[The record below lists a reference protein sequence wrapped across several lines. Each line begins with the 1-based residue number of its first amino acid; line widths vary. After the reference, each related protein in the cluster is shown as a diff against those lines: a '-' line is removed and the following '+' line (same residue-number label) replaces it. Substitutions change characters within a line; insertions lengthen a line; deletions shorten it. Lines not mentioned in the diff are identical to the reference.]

1 MKNTLNHYIRNFQD
15 KHKSIRLYLAVFLVL
30 AAGIFLVVSWKLHH
44 TGISMTADY
53 QCGYTA
59 EHVHTDA
66 CYTKT
71 LVCQKEETDGQEGH
85 THTESCYEEK
95 TTLNCEKEEHVHGQ
109 ECYDEDGTLICEKE
123 EHTHTENCYYTE
135 REQICGKEEQE
146 PVPAHHHTE
155 ECYKTELACTIPE
168 HTHTVECLIDE
179 TADVET
185 EADWESTIPQNL
197 TENWAENVVL
207 IAQSQMGYQESRK
220 NFRFADDGTTRKGYT
235 RYGAWY
241 GNEYGDW
248 CAMFAAFCIRYAG
261 IPAEQMPVNSG
272 CAAWISELKN
282 AGMYV
287 ESQTKQP
294 KSGDLV
300 FFDLDQDGSADHV
313 GIVEKVQESGTLK
326 VVEGNSADMV
336 KENEWATEDA
346 KILGY
351 GLIPENPLLQT
362 QKEVKTEEKA
372 AEEMAADAEEP
383 EHTEDTVNTAN
394 TANTDAPETESDET
408 SQAETPKEQRISM
421 SEQVTGLTGGETRYD
436 ADRNVYSSDL
446 KVDFN
451 FQREQIE
458 KNGYQYYYE
467 YPEGVIIPNGLLDGK
482 NHDLYDVDGKKAGTY
497 QFEKTESGA
506 YRLDIDFEQAYVAAA
521 GETIQGFVQFSG
533 EIDGTKAD
541 GDGNIKLVG
550 KDQVTLDI
558 PKESIKYPDNE
569 TNHYDISTKKNGF
582 YEIKN
587 GKLIYTVY
595 VTSLKG
601 TPETIDFQDV
611 IQVEGMKLGSPEI
624 TVTKETVS
632 RYYGE
637 NGSWWDSN
645 PITEETMENQ
655 ESTSENGT
663 IRMTL
668 PKIEPAQEK
677 TDNNGGSYK
686 EYTRYKIVY
695 TYEVTN
701 LNTEQPTAK
710 NIASA
715 SSENDKTKVK
725 SSAETNITI
734 QNKHTLEKTGS
745 FDAAENQIIWK
756 ITLNRNHLNLA
767 DSGLTDEM
775 LAKLAD
781 GTDVTIQPAE
791 GYEITRDE
799 SGNITG
805 IRFTAEEGK
814 TNTGEYTITYRTK
827 AEPSWDS
834 REVKNTA
841 TFQPG
846 DGSAQIS
853 TTGTVW
859 IGGGE
864 IAKAVGSAEKSAD
877 GTTMVLP
884 WKVTLT
890 VPESGILSGT
900 SIVDDPT
907 KNQWGGAGGTHYLT
921 KEQVQAWTEGIY
933 WADAEE
939 NRVETVSVSEIAE
952 ISFQASDGKSYTLNE
967 ILDHTTGNA
976 DSLTYTICKMTLKDT
991 LTVPS
996 GAKKLIFAYK
1006 TTANIAD
1013 ASIGSTW
1020 FCNKIRVGQREAY
1033 ADYEY
1038 KKGGIVKTDENG
1050 SAETTSK
1057 KNADGML
1064 TWKIMATLE
1073 EKSSMLSVL
1082 DTLPEGVELEE
1093 IRGESNLSGMGPITI
1108 SKDGAVSGGNSVYQ
1122 ITGTQQNREVR
1133 LKLTRADAQNGTK
1146 LDAGVY
1152 TLVVKCKVSKEK
1164 LDPYAAGETY
1174 SFRNHAEATSDK
1186 GSMGSTDQTQQW
1198 TEDTAE
1204 NESKVVDKTGVW
1216 DNDSRRV
1223 KYSICLNPDGRDLVN
1238 GADTLTLT
1246 DVMQYYT
1253 KMGVHSTNW
1262 SDKKTLDL
1270 SAWLVPGSVKLY
1282 RAEKQKDGTV
1292 LKGDEIKNW
1301 TWTVQTSV
1309 GNPDWQGGTMTA
1321 STLTANGLPDETP
1334 MILEYDYQF
1343 QADVPRGYTGD
1354 YAVRVFN
1361 SAQLDGTAY
1370 KDDEYQ
1376 NDVIWKEQTHTG
1388 QVSTEKR
1395 CTLYKVS
1402 KGDYGTTLAG
1412 AVFQLQK
1419 YDGTGYVNTGISYTT
1434 DTDGK
1439 IIIQWQK
1446 EDADLSYEKNV
1457 LYRLVETNAPKDYLL
1472 PENPEENA
1480 VYFYFSEDGN
1490 TANTLPKELPKQ
1502 AFDLT
1507 KTSQIIYIENEKN
1520 ETPVYELPES
1530 GGSGTTLFTVSGIT
1544 LMGIAVL
1551 YGISSLGRRRERG
1564 GK

>member
-1 MKNTLNHYIRNFQD
+1 MKNTLNHYIRSFQD
-15 KHKSIRLYLAVFLVL
+15 RHKSIRRYLAVFLAL
-30 AAGIFLVVSWKLHH
+30 ATGVFLIVSWKLHH

-53 QCGYTA
+53 QCGYTT

-71 LVCQKEETDGQEGH
+71 LVCQKEESDGQEGH
-85 THTESCYEEK
+85 THTE
-95 TTLNCEKEEHVHGQ
+95 
-109 ECYDEDGTLICEKE
+109 
-123 EHTHTENCYYTE
+123 NCYNTE

-155 ECYKTELACTIPE
+155 ECYETELVCTTPE

-220 NFRFADDGTTRKGYT
+220 NFRLADDGITRKGYT

-261 IPAEQMPVNSG
+261 VSAEQMPVNSG

-287 ESQTKQP
+287 GSQTKQS

-326 VVEGNSADMV
+326 VIEGNSADMV
-336 KENEWATEDA
+336 KENEWAAEDA

-351 GLIPENPLLQT
+351 GLIPENPLFQT

-372 AEEMAADAEEP
+372 AEEMTADAEEP
-383 EHTEDTVNTAN
+383 EHTEDTAN
-394 TANTDAPETESDET
+394 AENIDAPETEPDET

-436 ADRNVYSSDL
+436 ADRNVYSSEL

-451 FQREQIE
+451 FQKDQIE
-458 KNGYQYYYE
+458 KNGYQYYYK

-482 NHDLYDVDGKKAGTY
+482 NHDLYDADGKKAGTY
-497 QFEKTESGA
+497 RFEKTKSGA
-506 YRLDIDFEQAYVAAA
+506 YRLAIDFDQAYVAAA
-521 GETIQGFVQFSG
+521 GETIRGFVQFSG

-558 PKESIKYPDNE
+558 PKEAIKYPDNE
-569 TNHYDISTKKNGF
+569 TNHYDISTKKNGS

-601 TPETIDFQDV
+601 TPGTIDFQDV
-611 IQVEGMKLGSPEI
+611 IQAEGMELGSPEI
-624 TVTKETVS
+624 TVTKEMVS

-645 PITEETMENQ
+645 PITEEKMENQ

-663 IRMTL
+663 IQMTL

-677 TDNNGGSYK
+677 TDGNGTTYK

-695 TYEVTN
+695 TYEATN

-715 SSENDKTKVK
+715 SSKNDQTKVK
-725 SSAETNITI
+725 SSAETNTTI
-734 QNKHTLEKTGS
+734 QNKHTVEKTGS
-745 FDAAENQIIWK
+745 FDTAENQIIWK

-767 DSGLTDEM
+767 GSGLTDEM

-799 SGNITG
+799 SGKITG

-834 REVKNTA
+834 REVQNTA

-846 DGSAQIS
+846 DGSAKIS

-939 NRVETVSVSEIAE
+939 NRIATVSISDIAE

-967 ILDHTTGNA
+967 ILNHTTENA
-976 DSLTYTICKMTLKDT
+976 DSLTYTICNMTLKDT
-991 LTVPS
+991 LTVPN

-1020 FCNKIRVGQREAY
+1020 FCNKIRVGKREAY

-1050 SAETTSK
+1050 STETTSK
-1057 KNADGML
+1057 KNADGTL
-1064 TWKIMATLE
+1064 TWKITATLA

-1093 IRGESNLSGMGPITI
+1093 IRGESNLSGMGQITI
-1108 SKDGAVSGGNSVYQ
+1108 SKDGAVSGRNNVYQ
-1122 ITGTQQNREVR
+1122 ITGTYQNRKVNLE
-1133 LKLTRADAQNGTK
+1133 LTCTDAQNGTQ

-1152 TLVVKCKVSKEK
+1152 TLVIKCKVSKEK
-1164 LDPYAAGETY
+1164 LDSYAAGKTY
-1174 SFRNHAEATSDK
+1174 SFQNHAEATSDQ
-1186 GSMGSTDQTQQW
+1186 GSMGSVDQTQQW
-1198 TEDTAE
+1198 TEDASGD
-1204 NESKVVDKTGVW
+1204 ESKVVDKTGVW

-1223 KYSICLNPDGRDLVN
+1223 KYSICLNPDGKDLVN

-1246 DVMQYYT
+1246 DVMKYYT
-1253 KMGVHSTNW
+1253 KMYVHLPNNW
-1262 SDKKTLDL
+1262 NDGKTLDL
-1270 SAWLVPGSVKLY
+1270 NAWLVPGSVKLY
-1282 RAEKQKDGTV
+1282 RAEKQEDGVV

-1309 GNPDWQGGTMTA
+1309 GDPDWQGAFTIA
-1321 STLTANGLPDETP
+1321 NTLTGSGLPDGTP

-1343 QADVPRGYTGD
+1343 QADVPKGYIGD
-1354 YAVRVFN
+1354 YALTVSN

-1370 KDDEYQ
+1370 EDNEYQ
-1376 NDVIWKEQTHTG
+1376 NDVMWKEQTHTG
-1388 QVSTEKR
+1388 QVSTDKR

-1412 AVFQLQK
+1412 AVFRLQK
-1419 YDGTGYVNTGISYTT
+1419 YDGTGYVNTDASYTT

-1446 EDADLSYEKNV
+1446 EDVDFSYEKNV
-1457 LYRLVETNAPKDYLL
+1457 LYRLVETNAPQNYLL

-1502 AFDLT
+1502 AFDLA

-1520 ETPVYELPES
+1520 ETSVYELPES
-1530 GGSGTTLFTVSGIT
+1530 GGAGTTLFTVSGIA

-1564 GK
+1564 EK

>member
-1 MKNTLNHYIRNFQD
+1 MKNTLNHYIRSFQD
-15 KHKSIRLYLAVFLVL
+15 RHKSIRRYLAVFLAL
-30 AAGIFLVVSWKLHH
+30 ATGVFLIVSWKLHH

-53 QCGYTA
+53 QCGYTT

-71 LVCQKEETDGQEGH
+71 LVCQKEESDGQEGH
-85 THTESCYEEK
+85 THTE
-95 TTLNCEKEEHVHGQ
+95 
-109 ECYDEDGTLICEKE
+109 
-123 EHTHTENCYYTE
+123 NCYNTE

-155 ECYKTELACTIPE
+155 ECYETELVCTTPE

-220 NFRFADDGTTRKGYT
+220 NFRLADDGITRKGYT

-261 IPAEQMPVNSG
+261 VSAEQMPVNSG

-287 ESQTKQP
+287 ESQTKQS

-326 VVEGNSADMV
+326 VIEGNSADMV
-336 KENEWATEDA
+336 KENEWAAEDA

-351 GLIPENPLLQT
+351 GLIPENPLFQT

-372 AEEMAADAEEP
+372 AEEMTADAEEP
-383 EHTEDTVNTAN
+383 EHTEDTAN
-394 TANTDAPETESDET
+394 AENIDAPETEPDET

-436 ADRNVYSSDL
+436 ADRNVYSSEL

-451 FQREQIE
+451 FQKDQIE

-482 NHDLYDVDGKKAGTY
+482 NHDLYDADGKKAGTY
-497 QFEKTESGA
+497 RFEKTKSGA
-506 YRLDIDFEQAYVAAA
+506 YRLAIDFDQAYVAAA
-521 GETIQGFVQFSG
+521 GETIRGFVQFSG

-558 PKESIKYPDNE
+558 PKEAIKYPDNE
-569 TNHYDISTKKNGF
+569 TNHYDISTKKNGS

-601 TPETIDFQDV
+601 TPGTIDFQDV
-611 IQVEGMKLGSPEI
+611 IQAEGMELGSPEI
-624 TVTKETVS
+624 TVTKEMVS

-645 PITEETMENQ
+645 PITEEKMENQ

-663 IRMTL
+663 IQMTL

-677 TDNNGGSYK
+677 TDGNGTTYK

-695 TYEVTN
+695 TYEATN

-715 SSENDKTKVK
+715 SSKNDQTKVK
-725 SSAETNITI
+725 SSAETNTTI
-734 QNKHTLEKTGS
+734 QNKHTVEKTGS
-745 FDAAENQIIWK
+745 FDTAENQIIWK

-767 DSGLTDEM
+767 GSGLTDEM

-799 SGNITG
+799 SGKITG

-834 REVKNTA
+834 REVQNTA

-846 DGSAQIS
+846 DGSAKIS

-939 NRVETVSVSEIAE
+939 NRIATVSISDIAE

-967 ILDHTTGNA
+967 ILNHTTENA
-976 DSLTYTICKMTLKDT
+976 DSLTYTICNMTLKDT
-991 LTVPS
+991 LTVPN

-1020 FCNKIRVGQREAY
+1020 FCNKIRVGKREAY

-1050 SAETTSK
+1050 STETTSK
-1057 KNADGML
+1057 KNADGTL
-1064 TWKIMATLE
+1064 TWKITATLA

-1093 IRGESNLSGMGPITI
+1093 IRGESNLSGMGQITI
-1108 SKDGAVSGGNSVYQ
+1108 SKDGAVSGRNNVYQ
-1122 ITGTQQNREVR
+1122 ITGTYQNRKVNLE
-1133 LKLTRADAQNGTK
+1133 LTCTDAQNGTQ

-1152 TLVVKCKVSKEK
+1152 TLVIKCKVSKEK
-1164 LDPYAAGETY
+1164 LDSYAAGKTY
-1174 SFRNHAEATSDK
+1174 SFQNHAEATSDQ
-1186 GSMGSTDQTQQW
+1186 GSMGSVDQTQQW
-1198 TEDTAE
+1198 TEDASGD
-1204 NESKVVDKTGVW
+1204 ESKVVDKTGVW

-1223 KYSICLNPDGRDLVN
+1223 KYSICLNPDGKDLVN

-1246 DVMQYYT
+1246 DVMKYYT
-1253 KMGVHSTNW
+1253 KMYVHLPNNW
-1262 SDKKTLDL
+1262 NDGKTLDL
-1270 SAWLVPGSVKLY
+1270 NAWLVPGSVKLY
-1282 RAEKQKDGTV
+1282 RAEKQEDGVV

-1309 GNPDWQGGTMTA
+1309 GDPDWQGAFTIA
-1321 STLTANGLPDETP
+1321 NTLTGSGLPDGTP

-1343 QADVPRGYTGD
+1343 QADVPKGYIGD
-1354 YAVRVFN
+1354 YALTVSN

-1370 KDDEYQ
+1370 EDNEYQ
-1376 NDVIWKEQTHTG
+1376 NDVMWKEQTHTG
-1388 QVSTEKR
+1388 QVSTDKR

-1412 AVFQLQK
+1412 AVFRLQK
-1419 YDGTGYVNTGISYTT
+1419 YDGTGYVNTDASYTT

-1446 EDADLSYEKNV
+1446 EDVDFSYEKNV
-1457 LYRLVETNAPKDYLL
+1457 LYRLVETNAPQNYLL

-1502 AFDLT
+1502 AFDLA

-1520 ETPVYELPES
+1520 ETSVYELPES
-1530 GGSGTTLFTVSGIT
+1530 GGSGTTLFTVSGIA

-1551 YGISSLGRRRERG
+1551 YGISFLGRRRKRG
-1564 GK
+1564 GKK

>member
-1 MKNTLNHYIRNFQD
+1 MKNTLNHYIRSFQD
-15 KHKSIRLYLAVFLVL
+15 RHKSIRRYLAVFLAL
-30 AAGIFLVVSWKLHH
+30 ATGVFLIVSWKLHH

-53 QCGYTA
+53 QCGYTT

-71 LVCQKEETDGQEGH
+71 LVCQKEESDGQEGH
-85 THTESCYEEK
+85 THTE
-95 TTLNCEKEEHVHGQ
+95 
-109 ECYDEDGTLICEKE
+109 
-123 EHTHTENCYYTE
+123 NCYNTE

-155 ECYKTELACTIPE
+155 ECYETELVCTTPE

-220 NFRFADDGTTRKGYT
+220 NFRLADDGITRKGYT

-261 IPAEQMPVNSG
+261 VSAEQMPVNSG

-287 ESQTKQP
+287 GSQTKQS

-326 VVEGNSADMV
+326 VIEGNSADMV
-336 KENEWATEDA
+336 KENEWAAEDA

-351 GLIPENPLLQT
+351 GLIPENPLFQT

-372 AEEMAADAEEP
+372 AEEMTADAEEP
-383 EHTEDTVNTAN
+383 EHTEDTAN
-394 TANTDAPETESDET
+394 AENIDAPETEPDET

-436 ADRNVYSSDL
+436 ADRNVYSSEL

-451 FQREQIE
+451 FQKDQIE

-482 NHDLYDVDGKKAGTY
+482 NHDLYDADGKKAGTY
-497 QFEKTESGA
+497 RFEKTKSGA
-506 YRLDIDFEQAYVAAA
+506 YRLAIDFDQAYVAAA
-521 GETIQGFVQFSG
+521 GETIRGFVQFSG

-558 PKESIKYPDNE
+558 PKEAIKYPDNE
-569 TNHYDISTKKNGF
+569 TNHYDISTKKNGS

-601 TPETIDFQDV
+601 TPGTIDFQDV
-611 IQVEGMKLGSPEI
+611 IQAEGMELGSPEI
-624 TVTKETVS
+624 TVTKEMVS

-645 PITEETMENQ
+645 PITEEKMENQ

-663 IRMTL
+663 IQMTL

-677 TDNNGGSYK
+677 TDGNGTTYK

-695 TYEVTN
+695 TYEATN

-715 SSENDKTKVK
+715 SSKNDQTKVK
-725 SSAETNITI
+725 SSAETNTTI
-734 QNKHTLEKTGS
+734 QNKHTVEKTGS
-745 FDAAENQIIWK
+745 FDTAENQIIWK

-767 DSGLTDEM
+767 GSGLTDEM

-799 SGNITG
+799 SGKITG

-834 REVKNTA
+834 REVQNTA

-846 DGSAQIS
+846 DGSAKIS

-939 NRVETVSVSEIAE
+939 NRIATVSISDIAE

-967 ILDHTTGNA
+967 ILNHTTENA
-976 DSLTYTICKMTLKDT
+976 DSLTYTICNMTLKDT
-991 LTVPS
+991 LTVPN

-1020 FCNKIRVGQREAY
+1020 FCNKIRVGKREAY

-1050 SAETTSK
+1050 STETTSK
-1057 KNADGML
+1057 KNADGTL
-1064 TWKIMATLE
+1064 TWKITATLA

-1093 IRGESNLSGMGPITI
+1093 IRGESNLSGMGQITI
-1108 SKDGAVSGGNSVYQ
+1108 SKDGAVSGRNNVYQ
-1122 ITGTQQNREVR
+1122 ITGTYQNRKVNLE
-1133 LKLTRADAQNGTK
+1133 LTCTDAQNGTQ

-1152 TLVVKCKVSKEK
+1152 TLVIKCKVSKEK
-1164 LDPYAAGETY
+1164 LDSYAAGKTY
-1174 SFRNHAEATSDK
+1174 SFQNHAEATSDQ
-1186 GSMGSTDQTQQW
+1186 GSMGSVDQTQQW
-1198 TEDTAE
+1198 TEDASGD
-1204 NESKVVDKTGVW
+1204 ESKVVDKTGVW

-1223 KYSICLNPDGRDLVN
+1223 KYSICLNPDGKDLVN

-1246 DVMQYYT
+1246 DVMKYYT
-1253 KMGVHSTNW
+1253 KMYVHLPNNW
-1262 SDKKTLDL
+1262 NDGKTLDL
-1270 SAWLVPGSVKLY
+1270 NAWLVPGSVKLY
-1282 RAEKQKDGTV
+1282 RAEKQEDGAV
-1292 LKGDEIKNW
+1292 LKGEEIKNW

-1309 GNPDWQGGTMTA
+1309 GNPDWQGAFTIA
-1321 STLTANGLPDETP
+1321 NTLTGSGLPDETP

-1343 QADVPRGYTGD
+1343 QADVPKGYIGD
-1354 YAVRVFN
+1354 YALKVFN

-1370 KDDEYQ
+1370 KDNEYQ
-1376 NDVIWKEQTHTG
+1376 NDVMWKEQTHTG
-1388 QVSTEKR
+1388 QVSTDKR

-1446 EDADLSYEKNV
+1446 EDANLSYEKNV

-1502 AFDLT
+1502 AFDLA

-1520 ETPVYELPES
+1520 ETSVYELPES
-1530 GGSGTTLFTVSGIT
+1530 GGSGTTLFTVSGIV

-1551 YGISSLGRRRERG
+1551 YGISFLGRRRKRG
-1564 GK
+1564 GKK

>member
-1 MKNTLNHYIRNFQD
+1 MKNTLNHYIRSFQD
-15 KHKSIRLYLAVFLVL
+15 RHKSIRRYLAVFLAL
-30 AAGIFLVVSWKLHH
+30 ATGVFLIVSWKLHH

-53 QCGYTA
+53 QCGYTT

-71 LVCQKEETDGQEGH
+71 LVCQKEESDGQEGH
-85 THTESCYEEK
+85 THTE
-95 TTLNCEKEEHVHGQ
+95 
-109 ECYDEDGTLICEKE
+109 
-123 EHTHTENCYYTE
+123 NCYNTE

-155 ECYKTELACTIPE
+155 ECYETELVCTTPE

-220 NFRFADDGTTRKGYT
+220 NFRLADDGITRKGYT

-261 IPAEQMPVNSG
+261 VSAEQMPVNSG

-287 ESQTKQP
+287 GSQTKQS

-326 VVEGNSADMV
+326 VIEGNSADMV
-336 KENEWATEDA
+336 KENEWAAEDA

-351 GLIPENPLLQT
+351 GLIPENPLFQT

-372 AEEMAADAEEP
+372 AEEMTADAEEP
-383 EHTEDTVNTAN
+383 EHTEDTAN
-394 TANTDAPETESDET
+394 AENIDAPETEPDET

-436 ADRNVYSSDL
+436 ADRNVYSSEL

-451 FQREQIE
+451 FQKDQIE

-482 NHDLYDVDGKKAGTY
+482 NHDLYDADGKKAGTY
-497 QFEKTESGA
+497 RFEKTKSGA
-506 YRLDIDFEQAYVAAA
+506 YRLAIDFDQAYVAAA
-521 GETIQGFVQFSG
+521 GETIRGFVQFSG

-558 PKESIKYPDNE
+558 PKEAIKYPDNE
-569 TNHYDISTKKNGF
+569 TNHYDISTKKNGS

-601 TPETIDFQDV
+601 TPGTIDFQDV
-611 IQVEGMKLGSPEI
+611 IQAEGMELGSPEI
-624 TVTKETVS
+624 TVTKEMVS

-645 PITEETMENQ
+645 PITEEKMENQ

-663 IRMTL
+663 IQMTL

-677 TDNNGGSYK
+677 TDGNGTTYK

-695 TYEVTN
+695 TYEATN

-715 SSENDKTKVK
+715 SSKNDQTKVK
-725 SSAETNITI
+725 SRAETNTTI
-734 QNKHTLEKTGS
+734 QNKHTVEKTGS
-745 FDAAENQIIWK
+745 FDTAENQIIWK

-767 DSGLTDEM
+767 GSGLTDEM

-799 SGNITG
+799 SGKITG

-834 REVKNTA
+834 REVQNTA

-846 DGSAQIS
+846 DGSAKIS

-859 IGGGE
+859 IGGGK

-939 NRVETVSVSEIAE
+939 NRIATVSISDIAE

-967 ILDHTTGNA
+967 ILNHTTENA
-976 DSLTYTICKMTLKDT
+976 DSLTYTICNMTLKDT
-991 LTVPS
+991 LTVPN

-1020 FCNKIRVGQREAY
+1020 FCNKIRVGKREAY

-1050 SAETTSK
+1050 STETTSK
-1057 KNADGML
+1057 KNADGTL
-1064 TWKIMATLE
+1064 TWKITATLA

-1093 IRGESNLSGMGPITI
+1093 IRGESNLSGMGQITI
-1108 SKDGAVSGGNSVYQ
+1108 SKDGAVSGRNNVYQ
-1122 ITGTQQNREVR
+1122 ITGTYQNRKVNLE
-1133 LKLTRADAQNGTK
+1133 LTCTDAQNGTQ

-1152 TLVVKCKVSKEK
+1152 TLVIKCKVSKEK
-1164 LDPYAAGETY
+1164 LDSYAAGKTY
-1174 SFRNHAEATSDK
+1174 SFQNHAEATSDQ
-1186 GSMGSTDQTQQW
+1186 GSMGSVDQTQQW
-1198 TEDTAE
+1198 TEDASGD
-1204 NESKVVDKTGVW
+1204 ESKVVDKTGVW

-1223 KYSICLNPDGRDLVN
+1223 KYSICLNPDGKDLVN

-1246 DVMQYYT
+1246 DVMKYYT
-1253 KMGVHSTNW
+1253 KMYVHLPNNW
-1262 SDKKTLDL
+1262 NDGKTLDL
-1270 SAWLVPGSVKLY
+1270 NAWLVPGSVKLY
-1282 RAEKQKDGTV
+1282 RAEKQEDGVV

-1309 GNPDWQGGTMTA
+1309 GDPDWQGAFTIA
-1321 STLTANGLPDETP
+1321 NTLTGSGLPDGTP

-1343 QADVPRGYTGD
+1343 QADVPKGYIGD
-1354 YAVRVFN
+1354 YALTVSN

-1370 KDDEYQ
+1370 EDNEYQ
-1376 NDVIWKEQTHTG
+1376 NDVMWKEQTHTG
-1388 QVSTEKR
+1388 QVSTDKR

-1412 AVFQLQK
+1412 AVFRLQK
-1419 YDGTGYVNTGISYTT
+1419 YDGTGYVNTDASYTT

-1446 EDADLSYEKNV
+1446 EDVDFSYEKNV
-1457 LYRLVETNAPKDYLL
+1457 LYRLVETNAPQNYLL

-1502 AFDLT
+1502 AFDLA

-1520 ETPVYELPES
+1520 ETSVYELPES
-1530 GGSGTTLFTVSGIT
+1530 GGSGTTLFTVSGIA

-1551 YGISSLGRRRERG
+1551 YGISFLGRRRKKG
-1564 GK
+1564 GKK

>member
-1 MKNTLNHYIRNFQD
+1 MKNTLNHYIRSFQD
-15 KHKSIRLYLAVFLVL
+15 RHKSIRRYLAVFLAL
-30 AAGIFLVVSWKLHH
+30 ATGVFLIVSWKLHH

-53 QCGYTA
+53 QCGYTT

-71 LVCQKEETDGQEGH
+71 LVCQKEESDGQEGH
-85 THTESCYEEK
+85 THTE
-95 TTLNCEKEEHVHGQ
+95 
-109 ECYDEDGTLICEKE
+109 
-123 EHTHTENCYYTE
+123 NCYNTE

-155 ECYKTELACTIPE
+155 ECYETELVCTTPE

-220 NFRFADDGTTRKGYT
+220 NFRLADDGITRKGYT

-326 VVEGNSADMV
+326 VIEGNSADMV
-336 KENEWATEDA
+336 KENEWAAEDA

-351 GLIPENPLLQT
+351 GLIPENPLFQT

-372 AEEMAADAEEP
+372 AEEMTADAEEP
-383 EHTEDTVNTAN
+383 EHTEDTAN
-394 TANTDAPETESDET
+394 AENIDAPETEPDET

-436 ADRNVYSSDL
+436 ADRNVYSSEL

-451 FQREQIE
+451 FQKDQIE

-482 NHDLYDVDGKKAGTY
+482 NHDLYDADGKKAGTY
-497 QFEKTESGA
+497 RFEKTKSGA
-506 YRLDIDFEQAYVAAA
+506 YRLAIDFDQAYVAAA
-521 GETIQGFVQFSG
+521 GETIRGFVQFSG

-558 PKESIKYPDNE
+558 PKEAIKYPDNE
-569 TNHYDISTKKNGF
+569 TNHYDISTKKNGS

-601 TPETIDFQDV
+601 TPGTIDFQDV
-611 IQVEGMKLGSPEI
+611 IQAEGMELGSPEI
-624 TVTKETVS
+624 TVTKEMVS

-645 PITEETMENQ
+645 PITEEKMENQ

-663 IRMTL
+663 IQMTL

-677 TDNNGGSYK
+677 TDGNGTTYK

-695 TYEVTN
+695 TYEATN

-715 SSENDKTKVK
+715 SSKNDQTKVK
-725 SSAETNITI
+725 SSAETNTTI
-734 QNKHTLEKTGS
+734 QNKHTVEKTGS
-745 FDAAENQIIWK
+745 FDTAENQIIWK

-767 DSGLTDEM
+767 GSGLTDEM

-799 SGNITG
+799 SGKITG

-834 REVKNTA
+834 REVQNTA

-846 DGSAQIS
+846 DGSAKIS

-939 NRVETVSVSEIAE
+939 NRIATVSISDIAE

-967 ILDHTTGNA
+967 ILNHTTENA
-976 DSLTYTICKMTLKDT
+976 DSLTYTICNMTLKDT
-991 LTVPS
+991 LTVPN

-1050 SAETTSK
+1050 STETTSK
-1057 KNADGML
+1057 KNADGTL
-1064 TWKIMATLE
+1064 TWKITATLA

-1093 IRGESNLSGMGPITI
+1093 IRGESNLSGMGQITI
-1108 SKDGAVSGGNSVYQ
+1108 SKDGAVSGRNNVYQ
-1122 ITGTQQNREVR
+1122 ITGTYQNRKVNLE
-1133 LKLTRADAQNGTK
+1133 LTCTDAQNGTQ

-1152 TLVVKCKVSKEK
+1152 TLVIKCKVSKEK
-1164 LDPYAAGETY
+1164 LDSYAAGKTY
-1174 SFRNHAEATSDK
+1174 SFQNHAEATSDQ
-1186 GSMGSTDQTQQW
+1186 GSMGSVDQTQQW
-1198 TEDTAE
+1198 TEDASGD
-1204 NESKVVDKTGVW
+1204 ESKVVDKTGVW

-1223 KYSICLNPDGRDLVN
+1223 KYSICLNPDGKDLVN

-1246 DVMQYYT
+1246 DVMKYYT
-1253 KMGVHSTNW
+1253 KMYVHLPNNW
-1262 SDKKTLDL
+1262 NDGKTLDL
-1270 SAWLVPGSVKLY
+1270 NAWLVPGSVKLY
-1282 RAEKQKDGTV
+1282 RAEKQEDGVV

-1309 GNPDWQGGTMTA
+1309 GDPDWQGAFTIA
-1321 STLTANGLPDETP
+1321 NTLTGSGLPDGTP

-1343 QADVPRGYTGD
+1343 QADVPKGYIGD
-1354 YAVRVFN
+1354 YALTVSN

-1370 KDDEYQ
+1370 EDNEYQ
-1376 NDVIWKEQTHTG
+1376 NDVMWKEQTHTG
-1388 QVSTEKR
+1388 QVSTDKR

-1412 AVFQLQK
+1412 AVFRLQK
-1419 YDGTGYVNTGISYTT
+1419 YDGTGYVNTDASYTT

-1446 EDADLSYEKNV
+1446 EDVDFSYEKNV
-1457 LYRLVETNAPKDYLL
+1457 LYRLVETNAPQNYLL

-1502 AFDLT
+1502 AFDLA

-1520 ETPVYELPES
+1520 ETSVYELPES
-1530 GGSGTTLFTVSGIT
+1530 GGSGTTLFTVSGIA

-1551 YGISSLGRRRERG
+1551 YGISFLGRRRKRG
-1564 GK
+1564 GKK

>member
-1 MKNTLNHYIRNFQD
+1 MKNTLNHYIRSFQD
-15 KHKSIRLYLAVFLVL
+15 RHKSIRRYLAVFLAL
-30 AAGIFLVVSWKLHH
+30 ATGVFLIVSWKLHH

-53 QCGYTA
+53 QCGYTT

-71 LVCQKEETDGQEGH
+71 LVCQKEESDGQEGH
-85 THTESCYEEK
+85 THTE
-95 TTLNCEKEEHVHGQ
+95 
-109 ECYDEDGTLICEKE
+109 
-123 EHTHTENCYYTE
+123 NCYNTE

-155 ECYKTELACTIPE
+155 ECYETELVCTTPE

-220 NFRFADDGTTRKGYT
+220 NFRLADDGITRKGYT

-261 IPAEQMPVNSG
+261 VSAEQMPVNSG

-287 ESQTKQP
+287 GSQTKQS

-326 VVEGNSADMV
+326 VIEGNSADMV
-336 KENEWATEDA
+336 KENEWAAEDA

-351 GLIPENPLLQT
+351 GLIPENPLFQT

-372 AEEMAADAEEP
+372 AEEMTADAEEP
-383 EHTEDTVNTAN
+383 EHTEDTAN
-394 TANTDAPETESDET
+394 AENIDAPETEPDET

-436 ADRNVYSSDL
+436 ADRNVYSSEL

-451 FQREQIE
+451 FQKDQIE

-482 NHDLYDVDGKKAGTY
+482 NHDLYDADGKKAGTY
-497 QFEKTESGA
+497 RFEKTKSGA
-506 YRLDIDFEQAYVAAA
+506 YRLAIDFDQAYVAAA
-521 GETIQGFVQFSG
+521 GETIRGFVQFSG

-558 PKESIKYPDNE
+558 PKEAIKYPDNE
-569 TNHYDISTKKNGF
+569 TNHYDISTKKNGS

-601 TPETIDFQDV
+601 TPGTIDFQDV
-611 IQVEGMKLGSPEI
+611 IQAEGMELGSPEI
-624 TVTKETVS
+624 TVTKEMVS

-645 PITEETMENQ
+645 PITEEKMENQ

-663 IRMTL
+663 IQMTL

-677 TDNNGGSYK
+677 TDGNGTTYK

-695 TYEVTN
+695 TYEATN

-715 SSENDKTKVK
+715 SSKNDQTKVK
-725 SSAETNITI
+725 SSAETNTTI
-734 QNKHTLEKTGS
+734 QNKHTVEKTGS
-745 FDAAENQIIWK
+745 FDTAENQIIWK

-767 DSGLTDEM
+767 GSGLTDEM

-799 SGNITG
+799 SGKITG

-834 REVKNTA
+834 REVQNTA

-846 DGSAQIS
+846 DGSAKIS

-939 NRVETVSVSEIAE
+939 NRIATVSISDIAE

-967 ILDHTTGNA
+967 ILNHTTENA
-976 DSLTYTICKMTLKDT
+976 DSLTYTICNMTLKDT
-991 LTVPS
+991 LTVPN

-1020 FCNKIRVGQREAY
+1020 FCNKIRVGKREAY

-1050 SAETTSK
+1050 STETTSK
-1057 KNADGML
+1057 KNADGTL
-1064 TWKIMATLE
+1064 TWKITATLA

-1093 IRGESNLSGMGPITI
+1093 IRGESNLSGMGQITI
-1108 SKDGAVSGGNSVYQ
+1108 SKDGAVSGRNNVYQ
-1122 ITGTQQNREVR
+1122 ITGTYQNRKVNLE
-1133 LKLTRADAQNGTK
+1133 LTCTDAQNGTQ

-1152 TLVVKCKVSKEK
+1152 TLVIKCKVSKEK
-1164 LDPYAAGETY
+1164 LDSYAAGKTY
-1174 SFRNHAEATSDK
+1174 SFQNHAEATSDQ
-1186 GSMGSTDQTQQW
+1186 GSMGSVDQTQQW
-1198 TEDTAE
+1198 TEDASGD
-1204 NESKVVDKTGVW
+1204 ESKVVDKTGVW

-1223 KYSICLNPDGRDLVN
+1223 KYSICLNPDGKDLVN

-1246 DVMQYYT
+1246 DVMKYYT
-1253 KMGVHSTNW
+1253 KMYVHLPNNW
-1262 SDKKTLDL
+1262 NDGKTLDL
-1270 SAWLVPGSVKLY
+1270 NAWLVPGSVKLY
-1282 RAEKQKDGTV
+1282 RAEKQEDGAV
-1292 LKGDEIKNW
+1292 LKGEEIKNW

-1309 GNPDWQGGTMTA
+1309 GNPDWQGAFTIA
-1321 STLTANGLPDETP
+1321 NTLTGSGLPDGTP

-1343 QADVPRGYTGD
+1343 QADVPKGYIGD
-1354 YAVRVFN
+1354 YALTVSN

-1370 KDDEYQ
+1370 EDNEYQ
-1376 NDVIWKEQTHTG
+1376 NDVMWKEQTHTG
-1388 QVSTEKR
+1388 QVSTDKR

-1412 AVFQLQK
+1412 AVFRLQK
-1419 YDGTGYVNTGISYTT
+1419 YDGTGYVNTDASYTT

-1446 EDADLSYEKNV
+1446 EDVDFSYEKNV
-1457 LYRLVETNAPKDYLL
+1457 LYRLVETNAPQNYLL

-1502 AFDLT
+1502 AFDLA

-1520 ETPVYELPES
+1520 ETSVYELPES
-1530 GGSGTTLFTVSGIT
+1530 GGSGTTLFTVSGIA

-1551 YGISSLGRRRERG
+1551 YGISFLGRRRKRG
-1564 GK
+1564 GKK

>member
-1 MKNTLNHYIRNFQD
+1 MKNTLNHYIRSFQD
-15 KHKSIRLYLAVFLVL
+15 RHKSIRRYLAVFLAL
-30 AAGIFLVVSWKLHH
+30 ATGVFLIVSWKLHH

-53 QCGYTA
+53 QCGYTT

-71 LVCQKEETDGQEGH
+71 LVCQKEESDGQEGH
-85 THTESCYEEK
+85 THTE
-95 TTLNCEKEEHVHGQ
+95 
-109 ECYDEDGTLICEKE
+109 
-123 EHTHTENCYYTE
+123 NCYNTE

-155 ECYKTELACTIPE
+155 ECYETELVCTTPE

-220 NFRFADDGTTRKGYT
+220 NFRLADDGITRKGYT

-261 IPAEQMPVNSG
+261 VSAEQMPVNSG

-287 ESQTKQP
+287 ESQTKQS

-326 VVEGNSADMV
+326 VIEGNSADMV
-336 KENEWATEDA
+336 KENEWAAEDA

-351 GLIPENPLLQT
+351 GLIPENPLFQT

-372 AEEMAADAEEP
+372 AEEMTADAEEP
-383 EHTEDTVNTAN
+383 EHTEDTAN
-394 TANTDAPETESDET
+394 AENIDAPETEPDET

-436 ADRNVYSSDL
+436 ADRNVYSSEL

-451 FQREQIE
+451 FQKDQIE

-482 NHDLYDVDGKKAGTY
+482 NHDLYDADGKKAGTY
-497 QFEKTESGA
+497 RFEKTKSGA
-506 YRLDIDFEQAYVAAA
+506 YRLAIDFDQAYVAAA
-521 GETIQGFVQFSG
+521 GETIRGFVQFSG

-558 PKESIKYPDNE
+558 PKEAIKYPDNE
-569 TNHYDISTKKNGF
+569 TNHYDISTKKNGS

-601 TPETIDFQDV
+601 TPGTIDFQDV
-611 IQVEGMKLGSPEI
+611 IQAEGMELGSPEI
-624 TVTKETVS
+624 TVTKEMVS

-645 PITEETMENQ
+645 PITEEKMENQ

-663 IRMTL
+663 IQMTL

-677 TDNNGGSYK
+677 TDGNGTTYK

-695 TYEVTN
+695 TYEATN

-715 SSENDKTKVK
+715 SSKNDQTKVK
-725 SSAETNITI
+725 SSAETNTTI
-734 QNKHTLEKTGS
+734 QNKHTVEKTGS
-745 FDAAENQIIWK
+745 FDTAENQIIWK

-767 DSGLTDEM
+767 GSGLTDEM

-799 SGNITG
+799 SGKITG

-834 REVKNTA
+834 REVQNTA

-846 DGSAQIS
+846 DGSAKIS

-939 NRVETVSVSEIAE
+939 NRIATVSISDIAE

-967 ILDHTTGNA
+967 ILNHTTENA
-976 DSLTYTICKMTLKDT
+976 DSLTYTICNMTLKDT
-991 LTVPS
+991 LTVPN

-1020 FCNKIRVGQREAY
+1020 FCNKIRVGKREAY

-1050 SAETTSK
+1050 STETTSK
-1057 KNADGML
+1057 KNADGTL
-1064 TWKIMATLE
+1064 TWKITATLA

-1093 IRGESNLSGMGPITI
+1093 IRGESNLSGMGQITI
-1108 SKDGAVSGGNSVYQ
+1108 SKDGAVSGRNNVYQ
-1122 ITGTQQNREVR
+1122 ITGTYQNRKVNLE
-1133 LKLTRADAQNGTK
+1133 LTCTDAQNGTQ

-1152 TLVVKCKVSKEK
+1152 TLVIKCKVSKEK
-1164 LDPYAAGETY
+1164 LDSYAAGKTY
-1174 SFRNHAEATSDK
+1174 SFQNHAEATSDQ
-1186 GSMGSTDQTQQW
+1186 GSMGSVDQTQQW
-1198 TEDTAE
+1198 TEDASGD
-1204 NESKVVDKTGVW
+1204 ESKVVDKTGVW

-1223 KYSICLNPDGRDLVN
+1223 KYSICLNPDGKDLVN

-1246 DVMQYYT
+1246 DVMKYYT
-1253 KMGVHSTNW
+1253 KMYVHLPNNW
-1262 SDKKTLDL
+1262 NDGKTLDL
-1270 SAWLVPGSVKLY
+1270 NAWLVPGSVKLY
-1282 RAEKQKDGTV
+1282 RAEKQEDGVV

-1309 GNPDWQGGTMTA
+1309 GDPDWQGAFTIA
-1321 STLTANGLPDETP
+1321 NTLTGSGLPDGTP

-1343 QADVPRGYTGD
+1343 QADVPKGYIGD
-1354 YAVRVFN
+1354 YALTVSN

-1370 KDDEYQ
+1370 EDNEYQ
-1376 NDVIWKEQTHTG
+1376 NDVMWKEQTHTG
-1388 QVSTEKR
+1388 QVSTDKR

-1412 AVFQLQK
+1412 AVFRLQK
-1419 YDGTGYVNTGISYTT
+1419 YDGTGYVNTDASYTT

-1446 EDADLSYEKNV
+1446 EDVDFSYEKNV
-1457 LYRLVETNAPKDYLL
+1457 LYRLVETNAPQNYLL

-1502 AFDLT
+1502 AFDLA

-1520 ETPVYELPES
+1520 ETSVYELPES
-1530 GGSGTTLFTVSGIT
+1530 GGSGTTLFTVSGIA

-1551 YGISSLGRRRERG
+1551 YGISFLGRRRKRG
-1564 GK
+1564 GKKVVLYPCCGGEIHCAAKEDINHNE

>member
-1 MKNTLNHYIRNFQD
+1 MKNTLNHYIRSFQD
-15 KHKSIRLYLAVFLVL
+15 RHKSIRRYLAVFLAL
-30 AAGIFLVVSWKLHH
+30 ATGVFLIVSWKLHH

-53 QCGYTA
+53 QCGYTT

-71 LVCQKEETDGQEGH
+71 LVCQKEESDGQEGH
-85 THTESCYEEK
+85 THTE
-95 TTLNCEKEEHVHGQ
+95 
-109 ECYDEDGTLICEKE
+109 
-123 EHTHTENCYYTE
+123 NCYNTE

-155 ECYKTELACTIPE
+155 ECYETELVCTTPE

-220 NFRFADDGTTRKGYT
+220 NFRLADDGITRKGYT

-261 IPAEQMPVNSG
+261 VSAEQMPVNSG

-287 ESQTKQP
+287 GSQTKQS

-326 VVEGNSADMV
+326 VIEGNSADMV
-336 KENEWATEDA
+336 KENEWAAEDA

-351 GLIPENPLLQT
+351 GLIPENPLFQT

-372 AEEMAADAEEP
+372 AEEMTADAEEP
-383 EHTEDTVNTAN
+383 EHTEDTAN
-394 TANTDAPETESDET
+394 AENIDAPETEPDET

-436 ADRNVYSSDL
+436 ADRNVYSSEL

-451 FQREQIE
+451 FQKDQIE

-482 NHDLYDVDGKKAGTY
+482 NHDLYDADGKKAGTY
-497 QFEKTESGA
+497 RFEKTKSGA
-506 YRLDIDFEQAYVAAA
+506 YRLAIDFDQAYVAAA
-521 GETIQGFVQFSG
+521 GETIRGFVQFSG

-558 PKESIKYPDNE
+558 PKEAIKYPDNE
-569 TNHYDISTKKNGF
+569 TNHYDISTKKNGS

-601 TPETIDFQDV
+601 TPGTIDFQDV
-611 IQVEGMKLGSPEI
+611 IQAEGMELGSPEI
-624 TVTKETVS
+624 TVTKEMVS

-645 PITEETMENQ
+645 PITEEKMENQ

-663 IRMTL
+663 IQMTL

-677 TDNNGGSYK
+677 TDGNGTTYK

-695 TYEVTN
+695 TYEATN

-715 SSENDKTKVK
+715 SSKNDQTKVK
-725 SSAETNITI
+725 SSAETNTTI
-734 QNKHTLEKTGS
+734 QNKHTVEKTGS
-745 FDAAENQIIWK
+745 FDTAENQIIWK

-767 DSGLTDEM
+767 GSGLTDEM

-799 SGNITG
+799 SGKITG

-834 REVKNTA
+834 REVQNTA

-846 DGSAQIS
+846 DGSAKIS

-939 NRVETVSVSEIAE
+939 NRIATVSISDIAE

-967 ILDHTTGNA
+967 ILNHTTENA
-976 DSLTYTICKMTLKDT
+976 DSLTYTICNMTLKDT
-991 LTVPS
+991 LTVPN

-1020 FCNKIRVGQREAY
+1020 FCNKIRVGKREAY

-1050 SAETTSK
+1050 STETTSK
-1057 KNADGML
+1057 KNADGTL
-1064 TWKIMATLE
+1064 TWKITATLA

-1093 IRGESNLSGMGPITI
+1093 IRGESNLSGMGQITI
-1108 SKDGAVSGGNSVYQ
+1108 SKDGAVSGRNNVYQ
-1122 ITGTQQNREVR
+1122 ITGTYQNRKVNLE
-1133 LKLTRADAQNGTK
+1133 LTCTDAQNGTQ

-1152 TLVVKCKVSKEK
+1152 TLVIKCKVSKEK
-1164 LDPYAAGETY
+1164 LDSYAAGKTY
-1174 SFRNHAEATSDK
+1174 SFQNHAEATSDQ
-1186 GSMGSTDQTQQW
+1186 GSMGSVDQTQQW
-1198 TEDTAE
+1198 TEDASGD
-1204 NESKVVDKTGVW
+1204 ESKVVDKTGVW

-1223 KYSICLNPDGRDLVN
+1223 KYSICLNPDGKDLVN

-1246 DVMQYYT
+1246 DVMKYYT
-1253 KMGVHSTNW
+1253 KMYVHLPNNW
-1262 SDKKTLDL
+1262 NDGKTLDL
-1270 SAWLVPGSVKLY
+1270 NAWLVPGSVKLY
-1282 RAEKQKDGTV
+1282 RAEKQEDGVV

-1309 GNPDWQGGTMTA
+1309 GDPDWQGAFTIA
-1321 STLTANGLPDETP
+1321 NTLTGSGLPDGTP

-1343 QADVPRGYTGD
+1343 QADVPKGYIGD
-1354 YAVRVFN
+1354 YALTVSN

-1370 KDDEYQ
+1370 EDNEYQ
-1376 NDVIWKEQTHTG
+1376 NDVMWKEQTHTG
-1388 QVSTEKR
+1388 QVSTDKR

-1412 AVFQLQK
+1412 AVFRLQK
-1419 YDGTGYVNTGISYTT
+1419 YDGTGYVNTDASYTT

-1446 EDADLSYEKNV
+1446 EDVDFSYEKNV
-1457 LYRLVETNAPKDYLL
+1457 LYRLVETNAPQNYLL

-1502 AFDLT
+1502 AFDLA

-1520 ETPVYELPES
+1520 ETSVYELPES
-1530 GGSGTTLFTVSGIT
+1530 GGSGTTLFTVSGIA

-1551 YGISSLGRRRERG
+1551 YGISFLGRRRKRG
-1564 GK
+1564 GEKSSPVPLLWRRNPLRRKRRYKS

>member
-1 MKNTLNHYIRNFQD
+1 MKNTLNHYIRSFQD
-15 KHKSIRLYLAVFLVL
+15 RHKSIRRYLAVFLAL
-30 AAGIFLVVSWKLHH
+30 ATGVFLIVSWKLHH

-53 QCGYTA
+53 QCGYTT

-71 LVCQKEETDGQEGH
+71 LVCQKEESDGQEGH
-85 THTESCYEEK
+85 THTE
-95 TTLNCEKEEHVHGQ
+95 
-109 ECYDEDGTLICEKE
+109 
-123 EHTHTENCYYTE
+123 NCYNTE

-155 ECYKTELACTIPE
+155 ECYETELVCTTPE

-220 NFRFADDGTTRKGYT
+220 NFRLADDGITRKGYT

-261 IPAEQMPVNSG
+261 VSAEQMPVNSG

-287 ESQTKQP
+287 GSQTKQS

-326 VVEGNSADMV
+326 VIEGNSADMV
-336 KENEWATEDA
+336 KENEWAAEDA

-351 GLIPENPLLQT
+351 GLIPENPLFQT

-372 AEEMAADAEEP
+372 AEEMTADAEEP
-383 EHTEDTVNTAN
+383 EHTEDTAN
-394 TANTDAPETESDET
+394 AENIDAPETEPDET

-436 ADRNVYSSDL
+436 ADRNVYSSEL

-451 FQREQIE
+451 FQKDQIE

-482 NHDLYDVDGKKAGTY
+482 NHDLYDADGKKAGTY
-497 QFEKTESGA
+497 RFEKTKSGA
-506 YRLDIDFEQAYVAAA
+506 YRLAIDFDQAYVAAA
-521 GETIQGFVQFSG
+521 GETIRGFVQFSG

-558 PKESIKYPDNE
+558 PKEAIKYPDNE
-569 TNHYDISTKKNGF
+569 TNHYDISTKKNGS

-601 TPETIDFQDV
+601 TPGTIDFQDV
-611 IQVEGMKLGSPEI
+611 IQAEGMELGSPEI
-624 TVTKETVS
+624 TVTKEMVS

-645 PITEETMENQ
+645 PITEEKMENQ

-663 IRMTL
+663 IQMTL

-677 TDNNGGSYK
+677 TDGNGTTYK

-695 TYEVTN
+695 TYEATN

-715 SSENDKTKVK
+715 SSKNDQTKVK
-725 SSAETNITI
+725 SSAETNTTI
-734 QNKHTLEKTGS
+734 QNKHTVEKTGS
-745 FDAAENQIIWK
+745 FDTAENQIIWK

-767 DSGLTDEM
+767 GSGLTDEM

-799 SGNITG
+799 SGKITG

-834 REVKNTA
+834 REVQNTA

-846 DGSAQIS
+846 DGSAKIS

-890 VPESGILSGT
+890 VPESGIMSGT

-939 NRVETVSVSEIAE
+939 NRIATVSISDIAE

-967 ILDHTTGNA
+967 ILNHTTENA
-976 DSLTYTICKMTLKDT
+976 DSLTYTICNMTLKDT
-991 LTVPS
+991 LTVPN

-1020 FCNKIRVGQREAY
+1020 FCNKIRVGKREAY

-1050 SAETTSK
+1050 STETTSK
-1057 KNADGML
+1057 KNADGTL
-1064 TWKIMATLE
+1064 TWKITATLA

-1093 IRGESNLSGMGPITI
+1093 IRGESNLSGMGQITI
-1108 SKDGAVSGGNSVYQ
+1108 SKDGAVSGRNNVYQ
-1122 ITGTQQNREVR
+1122 ITGTYQNRKVNLE
-1133 LKLTRADAQNGTK
+1133 LTCTDAQNGTQ

-1152 TLVVKCKVSKEK
+1152 TLVIKCKVSKEK
-1164 LDPYAAGETY
+1164 LDSYAAGKTY
-1174 SFRNHAEATSDK
+1174 SFQNHAEATSDQ
-1186 GSMGSTDQTQQW
+1186 GSMGSVDQTQQW
-1198 TEDTAE
+1198 TEDASGD
-1204 NESKVVDKTGVW
+1204 ESKVVDKTGVW

-1223 KYSICLNPDGRDLVN
+1223 KYSICLNPDGKDLVN

-1246 DVMQYYT
+1246 DVMKYYT
-1253 KMGVHSTNW
+1253 KMYVHLPNNW
-1262 SDKKTLDL
+1262 NDGKTLDL
-1270 SAWLVPGSVKLY
+1270 NAWLVPGSVKLY
-1282 RAEKQKDGTV
+1282 RAEKQEDGVV

-1309 GNPDWQGGTMTA
+1309 GDPDWQGAFTIA
-1321 STLTANGLPDETP
+1321 NTLTGSGLPDGTP

-1343 QADVPRGYTGD
+1343 QADVPKGYIGD
-1354 YAVRVFN
+1354 YALTVSN

-1370 KDDEYQ
+1370 EDNEYQ
-1376 NDVIWKEQTHTG
+1376 NDVMWKEQTHTG
-1388 QVSTEKR
+1388 QVSTDKR

-1412 AVFQLQK
+1412 AVFRLQK
-1419 YDGTGYVNTGISYTT
+1419 YDGTGYVNTDASYTT

-1446 EDADLSYEKNV
+1446 EDVDFSYEKNV
-1457 LYRLVETNAPKDYLL
+1457 LYRLVETNAPQNYLL

-1502 AFDLT
+1502 AFDLA

-1520 ETPVYELPES
+1520 ETSVYELPES
-1530 GGSGTTLFTVSGIT
+1530 GGSGTTLFTVSGIA

-1551 YGISSLGRRRERG
+1551 YGISFLGRRRKRG
-1564 GK
+1564 GKK

>member
-1 MKNTLNHYIRNFQD
+1 MKNTLNHYIRSFQD
-15 KHKSIRLYLAVFLVL
+15 RHKSIRRYLAVFLAL
-30 AAGIFLVVSWKLHH
+30 ATGVFLIVSWKLHH

-53 QCGYTA
+53 QCGYTT

-71 LVCQKEETDGQEGH
+71 LVCQKEESDGQEGH
-85 THTESCYEEK
+85 THTE
-95 TTLNCEKEEHVHGQ
+95 
-109 ECYDEDGTLICEKE
+109 
-123 EHTHTENCYYTE
+123 NCYNTE

-155 ECYKTELACTIPE
+155 ECYETELVCTTPE

-220 NFRFADDGTTRKGYT
+220 NFRLADDGITRKGYT

-261 IPAEQMPVNSG
+261 VSAEQMPVNSG

-287 ESQTKQP
+287 GSQTKQS

-326 VVEGNSADMV
+326 VIEGNSADMV
-336 KENEWATEDA
+336 KENEWAAEDA

-351 GLIPENPLLQT
+351 GLIPENPLFQT

-372 AEEMAADAEEP
+372 AEEMTADAEEP
-383 EHTEDTVNTAN
+383 EHTEDTAN
-394 TANTDAPETESDET
+394 AENIDAPETEPDET

-436 ADRNVYSSDL
+436 ADRNVYSSEL

-451 FQREQIE
+451 FQKDQIE

-482 NHDLYDVDGKKAGTY
+482 NHDLYDADGKKAGTY
-497 QFEKTESGA
+497 RFEKTKSGA
-506 YRLDIDFEQAYVAAA
+506 YRLAIDFDQAYVAAA
-521 GETIQGFVQFSG
+521 GETIRGFVQFSG

-558 PKESIKYPDNE
+558 PKEAIKYPDNE
-569 TNHYDISTKKNGF
+569 TNHYDISTKKNGS

-601 TPETIDFQDV
+601 TPGTIDFQDV
-611 IQVEGMKLGSPEI
+611 IQAEGMELGSPEI
-624 TVTKETVS
+624 TVTKEMVS

-645 PITEETMENQ
+645 PITEEKMENQ

-663 IRMTL
+663 IQMTL

-677 TDNNGGSYK
+677 TDGNGTTYK

-695 TYEVTN
+695 TYEATN

-715 SSENDKTKVK
+715 SSKNDQTKVK
-725 SSAETNITI
+725 SSAETNTTI
-734 QNKHTLEKTGS
+734 QNKHTVEKTGS
-745 FDAAENQIIWK
+745 FDTAENQIIWK

-767 DSGLTDEM
+767 GSGLTDEM

-799 SGNITG
+799 SGKITG

-834 REVKNTA
+834 REVQNTA

-846 DGSAQIS
+846 DGSAKIS

-939 NRVETVSVSEIAE
+939 NRIATVSISDIAE

-967 ILDHTTGNA
+967 ILNHTTENA
-976 DSLTYTICKMTLKDT
+976 DSLTYTICNMTLKDT
-991 LTVPS
+991 LTVPN

-1020 FCNKIRVGQREAY
+1020 FCNKIRVGKREAY

-1050 SAETTSK
+1050 STETTSK
-1057 KNADGML
+1057 KNADGTL
-1064 TWKIMATLE
+1064 TWKITATLA

-1093 IRGESNLSGMGPITI
+1093 IRGESNLSGMGQITI
-1108 SKDGAVSGGNSVYQ
+1108 SKDGAVSGRNNVYQ
-1122 ITGTQQNREVR
+1122 ITGTYQNRKVNLE
-1133 LKLTRADAQNGTK
+1133 LTCTDAQNGTQ

-1152 TLVVKCKVSKEK
+1152 TLVIKCKVSKEK
-1164 LDPYAAGETY
+1164 LDSYAAGKTY
-1174 SFRNHAEATSDK
+1174 SFQNHAEATSDQ
-1186 GSMGSTDQTQQW
+1186 GSMGSVDQTQQW
-1198 TEDTAE
+1198 TEDASGD
-1204 NESKVVDKTGVW
+1204 ESKVVDKTGVW

-1223 KYSICLNPDGRDLVN
+1223 KYSICLNPDGKDLVN

-1246 DVMQYYT
+1246 DVMKYYT
-1253 KMGVHSTNW
+1253 KMYVHLPNNW
-1262 SDKKTLDL
+1262 NDGKTLDL
-1270 SAWLVPGSVKLY
+1270 NAWLVPGSVKLY
-1282 RAEKQKDGTV
+1282 RAEKQEDGVV

-1309 GNPDWQGGTMTA
+1309 GDPDWQGAFTIA
-1321 STLTANGLPDETP
+1321 NTLTGSGLPDGTP

-1343 QADVPRGYTGD
+1343 QADVPKGYIGD
-1354 YAVRVFN
+1354 YALTVSN

-1370 KDDEYQ
+1370 EDNEYQ
-1376 NDVIWKEQTHTG
+1376 NDVMWKEQTHTG
-1388 QVSTEKR
+1388 QVSTDKR

-1412 AVFQLQK
+1412 AVFRLQK
-1419 YDGTGYVNTGISYTT
+1419 YDGTGYVNTDASYTT

-1446 EDADLSYEKNV
+1446 EDVDFSYEKNV
-1457 LYRLVETNAPKDYLL
+1457 LYRLVETNAPQNYLL

-1502 AFDLT
+1502 AFDLA

-1520 ETPVYELPES
+1520 ETSVYELPES
-1530 GGSGTTLFTVSGIT
+1530 GGAGTTLFTVSGIA

-1564 GK
+1564 EK

>member
-1 MKNTLNHYIRNFQD
+1 MKNTLNHYIRSFQD
-15 KHKSIRLYLAVFLVL
+15 RHKSIRRYLAVFLAL
-30 AAGIFLVVSWKLHH
+30 ATGVFLIVSWKLHH

-53 QCGYTA
+53 QCGYTT

-71 LVCQKEETDGQEGH
+71 LVCQKEESDGQEGH
-85 THTESCYEEK
+85 THTE
-95 TTLNCEKEEHVHGQ
+95 
-109 ECYDEDGTLICEKE
+109 
-123 EHTHTENCYYTE
+123 NCYNTE

-155 ECYKTELACTIPE
+155 ECYETELVCTTPE

-220 NFRFADDGTTRKGYT
+220 NFRLADDGITRKGYT

-261 IPAEQMPVNSG
+261 VSAEQMPVNSG

-287 ESQTKQP
+287 ESQTKQS

-326 VVEGNSADMV
+326 VIEGNSADMV
-336 KENEWATEDA
+336 KENEWAAEDA

-351 GLIPENPLLQT
+351 GLIPENPLFQT

-372 AEEMAADAEEP
+372 AEEMTADAEEP
-383 EHTEDTVNTAN
+383 EHTEDTAN
-394 TANTDAPETESDET
+394 AENIDAPETEPDET

-436 ADRNVYSSDL
+436 ADRNVYSSEL

-451 FQREQIE
+451 FQKDQIE

-482 NHDLYDVDGKKAGTY
+482 NHDLYDADGKKAGTY
-497 QFEKTESGA
+497 RFEKTKSGA
-506 YRLDIDFEQAYVAAA
+506 YRLAIDFDQAYVAAA
-521 GETIQGFVQFSG
+521 GETIRGFVQFSG

-558 PKESIKYPDNE
+558 PKEAIKYPDNE
-569 TNHYDISTKKNGF
+569 TNHYDISTKKNGS

-601 TPETIDFQDV
+601 TPGTIDFQDV
-611 IQVEGMKLGSPEI
+611 IQAEGMELGSPEI
-624 TVTKETVS
+624 TVTKEMVS

-645 PITEETMENQ
+645 PITEEKMENQ

-663 IRMTL
+663 IQMTL

-677 TDNNGGSYK
+677 TDGNGTTYK

-695 TYEVTN
+695 TYEATN

-715 SSENDKTKVK
+715 SSKNDQTKVK
-725 SSAETNITI
+725 SSAETNTTI
-734 QNKHTLEKTGS
+734 QNKHTVEKTGS
-745 FDAAENQIIWK
+745 FDTAENQIIWK

-767 DSGLTDEM
+767 GSGLTDEM

-799 SGNITG
+799 SGKITG

-827 AEPSWDS
+827 AESSWDS
-834 REVKNTA
+834 REVQNTA

-846 DGSAQIS
+846 DGSAKIS

-939 NRVETVSVSEIAE
+939 NRIATVSISDIAE

-967 ILDHTTGNA
+967 ILNHTTENV
-976 DSLTYTICKMTLKDT
+976 DSLTYTICNMTLKDT
-991 LTVPS
+991 LTVPN

-1013 ASIGSTW
+1013 ASIGYTW
-1020 FCNKIRVGQREAY
+1020 FCNKIRVGKREAY

-1050 SAETTSK
+1050 STETTSK
-1057 KNADGML
+1057 KNADGTL
-1064 TWKIMATLE
+1064 TWKITATLA

-1093 IRGESNLSGMGPITI
+1093 IRGESNLSGMGQITI
-1108 SKDGAVSGGNSVYQ
+1108 SKDGAVSGRNNVYQ
-1122 ITGTQQNREVR
+1122 ITGTYQNRKVNLE
-1133 LKLTRADAQNGTK
+1133 LTCTDAQNGTQ

-1152 TLVVKCKVSKEK
+1152 TLVIKCKVSKEK
-1164 LDPYAAGETY
+1164 LDLYAAGKTY
-1174 SFRNHAEATSDK
+1174 SFQNHAEATSDQ
-1186 GSMGSTDQTQQW
+1186 GSMGSVDQTQQW
-1198 TEDTAE
+1198 TEDASGD
-1204 NESKVVDKTGVW
+1204 ESKVVDKTGVW

-1223 KYSICLNPDGRDLVN
+1223 KYSICLNPDGKDLVN

-1246 DVMQYYT
+1246 DVMKYYT
-1253 KMGVHSTNW
+1253 KMYVHLPNNW
-1262 SDKKTLDL
+1262 NDGKTLDL
-1270 SAWLVPGSVKLY
+1270 NAWLVPGSVKLY
-1282 RAEKQKDGTV
+1282 RAEKQEDGVV

-1309 GNPDWQGGTMTA
+1309 GDPDWQGAFTIA
-1321 STLTANGLPDETP
+1321 NTLTGSGLPDGTP

-1343 QADVPRGYTGD
+1343 QADVPKGYIGD
-1354 YAVRVFN
+1354 YALTVSN

-1370 KDDEYQ
+1370 EDNEYQ
-1376 NDVIWKEQTHTG
+1376 NDVMWKEQTHTG
-1388 QVSTEKR
+1388 QVSTDKR

-1412 AVFQLQK
+1412 AVFRLQK
-1419 YDGTGYVNTGISYTT
+1419 YDGTGYVNTDASYTT

-1446 EDADLSYEKNV
+1446 EDVDFSYEKNV
-1457 LYRLVETNAPKDYLL
+1457 LYRLVETNAPQNYLL

-1502 AFDLT
+1502 AFDLA

-1520 ETPVYELPES
+1520 ETSVYELPES
-1530 GGSGTTLFTVSGIT
+1530 GGSGTTLFTVSGIA

-1551 YGISSLGRRRERG
+1551 YGISFLGRRRKRG
-1564 GK
+1564 GKK

>member
-1 MKNTLNHYIRNFQD
+1 MKNTLNHYIRSFQD
-15 KHKSIRLYLAVFLVL
+15 RHKSIRRYLAVFLAL
-30 AAGIFLVVSWKLHH
+30 ATGVFLIVSWKLHH

-53 QCGYTA
+53 QCGYTT

-71 LVCQKEETDGQEGH
+71 LVCQKEESDGQEGH
-85 THTESCYEEK
+85 THTE
-95 TTLNCEKEEHVHGQ
+95 
-109 ECYDEDGTLICEKE
+109 
-123 EHTHTENCYYTE
+123 NCYNTE

-155 ECYKTELACTIPE
+155 ECYETELVCTTPE

-220 NFRFADDGTTRKGYT
+220 NFRLADDGITRKGYT

-261 IPAEQMPVNSG
+261 VSAEQMPVNSG

-287 ESQTKQP
+287 GSQTKQS

-326 VVEGNSADMV
+326 VIEGNSADMV
-336 KENEWATEDA
+336 KENEWAAEDA

-351 GLIPENPLLQT
+351 GLIPENPLFQT

-372 AEEMAADAEEP
+372 AEEMTADAEEP
-383 EHTEDTVNTAN
+383 EHTEDTAN
-394 TANTDAPETESDET
+394 AENIDAPETEPDET

-436 ADRNVYSSDL
+436 ADRNVYSSEL

-451 FQREQIE
+451 FQKDQIE

-482 NHDLYDVDGKKAGTY
+482 NHDLYDADGKKAGTY
-497 QFEKTESGA
+497 RFEKTKSGA
-506 YRLDIDFEQAYVAAA
+506 YRLAIDFDQAYVAAA
-521 GETIQGFVQFSG
+521 GETIRGFVQFSG

-558 PKESIKYPDNE
+558 PKEAIKYPDNE
-569 TNHYDISTKKNGF
+569 TNHYDISTKKNGS

-601 TPETIDFQDV
+601 TPGTIDFQDV
-611 IQVEGMKLGSPEI
+611 IQAEGMELGSPEI
-624 TVTKETVS
+624 TVTKEMVS

-645 PITEETMENQ
+645 PITEEKMENQ

-663 IRMTL
+663 IQMTL

-677 TDNNGGSYK
+677 TDGNGTTYK

-695 TYEVTN
+695 TYEATN

-715 SSENDKTKVK
+715 SSKNDQTKVK
-725 SSAETNITI
+725 SSAETNTTI
-734 QNKHTLEKTGS
+734 QNKHTVEKTGS
-745 FDAAENQIIWK
+745 FDTAENQIIWK

-767 DSGLTDEM
+767 GSGLTDEM

-799 SGNITG
+799 SGKITG

-834 REVKNTA
+834 REVQNTA

-846 DGSAQIS
+846 DGSAKIS

-939 NRVETVSVSEIAE
+939 NRIATVSISDIAE

-967 ILDHTTGNA
+967 ILNHTTENA
-976 DSLTYTICKMTLKDT
+976 DSLTYTICNMTLKDT
-991 LTVPS
+991 LTVPN

-1020 FCNKIRVGQREAY
+1020 FCNKIRVGKREAY

-1050 SAETTSK
+1050 STETTSK
-1057 KNADGML
+1057 KNADGTL
-1064 TWKIMATLE
+1064 TWKITATLA

-1093 IRGESNLSGMGPITI
+1093 IRGESNLSGMGQITI
-1108 SKDGAVSGGNSVYQ
+1108 SKDGAVSGRNNVYQ
-1122 ITGTQQNREVR
+1122 ITGTYQNRKVNLE
-1133 LKLTRADAQNGTK
+1133 LTCTDAQNGTQ

-1152 TLVVKCKVSKEK
+1152 TLVIKCKVSKEK
-1164 LDPYAAGETY
+1164 LDSYAAGKTY
-1174 SFRNHAEATSDK
+1174 SFQNHAEATSDQ
-1186 GSMGSTDQTQQW
+1186 GSMGSVDQTQQW
-1198 TEDTAE
+1198 TEDASGD
-1204 NESKVVDKTGVW
+1204 ESKVVDKTGVW

-1223 KYSICLNPDGRDLVN
+1223 KYSICLNPDGKDLVN

-1246 DVMQYYT
+1246 DVMKYYT
-1253 KMGVHSTNW
+1253 KMYVHLPNNW
-1262 SDKKTLDL
+1262 NDGKTLDL
-1270 SAWLVPGSVKLY
+1270 NAWLVPGSVKLY
-1282 RAEKQKDGTV
+1282 RAEKQEDGVV
-1292 LKGDEIKNW
+1292 LKSDEIKNW

-1309 GNPDWQGGTMTA
+1309 GDPDWQGAFTIA
-1321 STLTANGLPDETP
+1321 NTLTGSGLPDGTP

-1343 QADVPRGYTGD
+1343 QADVPKGYIGD
-1354 YAVRVFN
+1354 YALTVSN

-1370 KDDEYQ
+1370 EDNEYQ
-1376 NDVIWKEQTHTG
+1376 NDVMWKEQTHTG
-1388 QVSTEKR
+1388 QVSTDKR

-1412 AVFQLQK
+1412 AVFRLQK
-1419 YDGTGYVNTGISYTT
+1419 YDGTGYVNTDASYTT

-1446 EDADLSYEKNV
+1446 EDVDFSYEKNV
-1457 LYRLVETNAPKDYLL
+1457 LYRLVETNAPQNYLL

-1502 AFDLT
+1502 AFDLA

-1520 ETPVYELPES
+1520 ETSVYELPES
-1530 GGSGTTLFTVSGIT
+1530 GGSGTTLFTVSGIA

-1551 YGISSLGRRRERG
+1551 YGISFLGRRRKRG
-1564 GK
+1564 GKK

>member
-1 MKNTLNHYIRNFQD
+1 MKNTLNHYIRSFQD
-15 KHKSIRLYLAVFLVL
+15 RHKSIRRYLAVFLAL
-30 AAGIFLVVSWKLHH
+30 ATGVFLIVSWKLHH

-53 QCGYTA
+53 QCGYTT

-71 LVCQKEETDGQEGH
+71 LVCQKEESDGQEGH
-85 THTESCYEEK
+85 THTE
-95 TTLNCEKEEHVHGQ
+95 
-109 ECYDEDGTLICEKE
+109 
-123 EHTHTENCYYTE
+123 NCYNTE

-155 ECYKTELACTIPE
+155 ECYETELVCTTPE

-220 NFRFADDGTTRKGYT
+220 NFRLADDGITRKGYT

-261 IPAEQMPVNSG
+261 VSAEQMPVNSG

-287 ESQTKQP
+287 GSQTKQS

-326 VVEGNSADMV
+326 VIEGNSADMV
-336 KENEWATEDA
+336 KENEWAAEDA

-351 GLIPENPLLQT
+351 GLIPENPLFQT

-372 AEEMAADAEEP
+372 AEEMTADAEEP
-383 EHTEDTVNTAN
+383 EHTEDTAN
-394 TANTDAPETESDET
+394 AENIDAPETEPDET

-436 ADRNVYSSDL
+436 ADRNVYSSEL

-451 FQREQIE
+451 FQKDQIE

-482 NHDLYDVDGKKAGTY
+482 NHDLYDADGKKAGTY
-497 QFEKTESGA
+497 RFEKTKSGA
-506 YRLDIDFEQAYVAAA
+506 YRLAIDFDQAYVAAA
-521 GETIQGFVQFSG
+521 GETIRGFVQFSG

-558 PKESIKYPDNE
+558 PKEAIKYPDNE
-569 TNHYDISTKKNGF
+569 TNHYDISTKKNGS

-601 TPETIDFQDV
+601 TPGTIDFQDV
-611 IQVEGMKLGSPEI
+611 IQAEGMELGSPEI
-624 TVTKETVS
+624 TVTKEMVS

-645 PITEETMENQ
+645 PITEEKMENQ

-663 IRMTL
+663 IQMTL

-677 TDNNGGSYK
+677 TDGNGTTYK

-695 TYEVTN
+695 TYEATN

-715 SSENDKTKVK
+715 SSKNDQTKVK
-725 SSAETNITI
+725 SSAETNTTI
-734 QNKHTLEKTGS
+734 QNKHTVEKTGS
-745 FDAAENQIIWK
+745 FDTAENQIIWK

-767 DSGLTDEM
+767 GSGLTDEM

-799 SGNITG
+799 SGKITG

-834 REVKNTA
+834 REVQNTA

-846 DGSAQIS
+846 DGSAKIS

-939 NRVETVSVSEIAE
+939 NRIATVSISDIAE

-967 ILDHTTGNA
+967 ILNHTTENA
-976 DSLTYTICKMTLKDT
+976 DSLTYTICNMTLKDT
-991 LTVPS
+991 LTVPN

-1020 FCNKIRVGQREAY
+1020 FCNKIRVGKREAY

-1050 SAETTSK
+1050 STETTSK
-1057 KNADGML
+1057 KNADGTL
-1064 TWKIMATLE
+1064 TWKITATLA

-1093 IRGESNLSGMGPITI
+1093 IRGESNLSGMGQITI
-1108 SKDGAVSGGNSVYQ
+1108 SKDGAVSGRNNVYQ
-1122 ITGTQQNREVR
+1122 ITGTYQNRKVNLE
-1133 LKLTRADAQNGTK
+1133 LTCTDAQNGTQ

-1152 TLVVKCKVSKEK
+1152 TLVIKCKVSKEK
-1164 LDPYAAGETY
+1164 LDSYAAGKTY
-1174 SFRNHAEATSDK
+1174 SFQNHAEATSDQ
-1186 GSMGSTDQTQQW
+1186 GSMGSVDQTQQW
-1198 TEDTAE
+1198 TEDASGD
-1204 NESKVVDKTGVW
+1204 ESKVVDKTGVW

-1223 KYSICLNPDGRDLVN
+1223 KYSICLNPDGKDLVN

-1246 DVMQYYT
+1246 DVMKYYT
-1253 KMGVHSTNW
+1253 KMYVHLPNNW
-1262 SDKKTLDL
+1262 NDGKTLDL
-1270 SAWLVPGSVKLY
+1270 NAWLVPGSVKLY
-1282 RAEKQKDGTV
+1282 RAEKQEDGVV

-1309 GNPDWQGGTMTA
+1309 GDPDWQGAFTIA
-1321 STLTANGLPDETP
+1321 NTLTGSGLPDGTP

-1343 QADVPRGYTGD
+1343 QADVPKGYIGD
-1354 YAVRVFN
+1354 YALTVSN

-1370 KDDEYQ
+1370 EDNEYQ
-1376 NDVIWKEQTHTG
+1376 NDVMWKEQTHTG
-1388 QVSTEKR
+1388 QVSTDKR

-1412 AVFQLQK
+1412 AVFRLQK
-1419 YDGTGYVNTGISYTT
+1419 YDGTGYVNTDASYTT

-1446 EDADLSYEKNV
+1446 EDVDFSYEKNV

-1502 AFDLT
+1502 AFDLA

-1520 ETPVYELPES
+1520 ETSVYELPES
-1530 GGSGTTLFTVSGIT
+1530 GGSGTTLFTVSGIA

-1551 YGISSLGRRRERG
+1551 YGISFLGRRRKRG
-1564 GK
+1564 GKK

>member
-1 MKNTLNHYIRNFQD
+1 MKNTLNHYIRSFQD
-15 KHKSIRLYLAVFLVL
+15 RHKSIRRYLAVFLAL
-30 AAGIFLVVSWKLHH
+30 ATGVFLIVSWKLHH

-53 QCGYTA
+53 QCGYTT

-71 LVCQKEETDGQEGH
+71 LVCQKEESDGQEGH
-85 THTESCYEEK
+85 THTE
-95 TTLNCEKEEHVHGQ
+95 
-109 ECYDEDGTLICEKE
+109 
-123 EHTHTENCYYTE
+123 NCYNTE

-155 ECYKTELACTIPE
+155 ECYETELVCTTPE

-220 NFRFADDGTTRKGYT
+220 NFRLADDGITRKGYT

-261 IPAEQMPVNSG
+261 VSAEQMPVNSG

-287 ESQTKQP
+287 GSQTKQS

-326 VVEGNSADMV
+326 VIEGNSADMV
-336 KENEWATEDA
+336 KENEWAAEDA

-351 GLIPENPLLQT
+351 GLIPENPLFQT

-372 AEEMAADAEEP
+372 AEEMTADAEEP
-383 EHTEDTVNTAN
+383 EHTEDTAN
-394 TANTDAPETESDET
+394 AENIDAPETEPDET

-436 ADRNVYSSDL
+436 ADRNVYSSEL

-451 FQREQIE
+451 FQKDQIE

-482 NHDLYDVDGKKAGTY
+482 NHDLYDADGKKAGTY
-497 QFEKTESGA
+497 RFEKTKSGA
-506 YRLDIDFEQAYVAAA
+506 YRLAIDFDQAYVAAA
-521 GETIQGFVQFSG
+521 GETIRGFVQFSG

-558 PKESIKYPDNE
+558 PKEAIKYPDNE
-569 TNHYDISTKKNGF
+569 TNHYDISTKKNGS

-601 TPETIDFQDV
+601 TPGTIDFQDV
-611 IQVEGMKLGSPEI
+611 IQAEGMELGSPEI
-624 TVTKETVS
+624 TVTKEMVS

-645 PITEETMENQ
+645 PITEEKMENQ

-663 IRMTL
+663 IQMTL

-677 TDNNGGSYK
+677 TDGNGTTYK

-695 TYEVTN
+695 TYEATN

-715 SSENDKTKVK
+715 SSKNDQTKVK
-725 SSAETNITI
+725 SSAETNTTI
-734 QNKHTLEKTGS
+734 QNKHTVEKTGS
-745 FDAAENQIIWK
+745 FDTAENQIIWK

-767 DSGLTDEM
+767 GSGLTDEM

-799 SGNITG
+799 SGKITG

-834 REVKNTA
+834 REVQNTA

-846 DGSAQIS
+846 DGSAKIS

-939 NRVETVSVSEIAE
+939 NRIATVSISDIAE

-967 ILDHTTGNA
+967 ILNHTTENA
-976 DSLTYTICKMTLKDT
+976 DSLTYTICNMTLKDT
-991 LTVPS
+991 LTVPN

-1020 FCNKIRVGQREAY
+1020 FCNKIRVGKREAY

-1050 SAETTSK
+1050 STETTSK
-1057 KNADGML
+1057 KNADGTL
-1064 TWKIMATLE
+1064 TWKITATLA

-1093 IRGESNLSGMGPITI
+1093 IRGESNLSGMGQITI
-1108 SKDGAVSGGNSVYQ
+1108 SKDGAVSGRNNVYQ
-1122 ITGTQQNREVR
+1122 ITGTYQNRKVNLE
-1133 LKLTRADAQNGTK
+1133 LTCTDAQNGTQ

-1152 TLVVKCKVSKEK
+1152 TLVIKCKVSKEK
-1164 LDPYAAGETY
+1164 LDSYAAGKTY
-1174 SFRNHAEATSDK
+1174 SFQNHAEATSDQ
-1186 GSMGSTDQTQQW
+1186 GSMGSVDQTQQW
-1198 TEDTAE
+1198 TEDASGD
-1204 NESKVVDKTGVW
+1204 ESKVVDKTGVW

-1223 KYSICLNPDGRDLVN
+1223 KYSICLNPDGKDLVN

-1246 DVMQYYT
+1246 DVMKYYT
-1253 KMGVHSTNW
+1253 KMYVHLPNNW
-1262 SDKKTLDL
+1262 NDGKTLDL
-1270 SAWLVPGSVKLY
+1270 NAWLVPGSVKLY
-1282 RAEKQKDGTV
+1282 RAEKQEDGVV

-1309 GNPDWQGGTMTA
+1309 GDPDWQGAFTIA
-1321 STLTANGLPDETP
+1321 NTLTGSGLPDGTP

-1343 QADVPRGYTGD
+1343 QADVPKGYIGD
-1354 YAVRVFN
+1354 YALTVSN

-1370 KDDEYQ
+1370 EDNEYQ
-1376 NDVIWKEQTHTG
+1376 NDVMWKEQTHTG
-1388 QVSTEKR
+1388 QVSTDKR

-1412 AVFQLQK
+1412 AVFRLQK
-1419 YDGTGYVNTGISYTT
+1419 YDGTGYVNTDASYTT

-1446 EDADLSYEKNV
+1446 EDVDFSYEKNV
-1457 LYRLVETNAPKDYLL
+1457 LYRLVETNAPQNYLL

-1530 GGSGTTLFTVSGIT
+1530 GGAGTTLFTVSGIA

-1564 GK
+1564 EK

>member
-1 MKNTLNHYIRNFQD
+1 MKNTLNHYIRSFQD
-15 KHKSIRLYLAVFLVL
+15 RHKSIRRYLAVFLAL
-30 AAGIFLVVSWKLHH
+30 ATGVFLIVSWKLHH

-53 QCGYTA
+53 QCGYTT

-71 LVCQKEETDGQEGH
+71 LVCQKEESDGQEGH
-85 THTESCYEEK
+85 THTE
-95 TTLNCEKEEHVHGQ
+95 
-109 ECYDEDGTLICEKE
+109 
-123 EHTHTENCYYTE
+123 NCYNTE

-155 ECYKTELACTIPE
+155 ECYETELVCTTPE

-220 NFRFADDGTTRKGYT
+220 NFRLADDGITRKGYT

-261 IPAEQMPVNSG
+261 VSAEQMPVNSG

-287 ESQTKQP
+287 GSQTKQS

-326 VVEGNSADMV
+326 VIEGNSADMV
-336 KENEWATEDA
+336 KENEWAAEDA

-351 GLIPENPLLQT
+351 GLIPENPLFQT

-372 AEEMAADAEEP
+372 AEEMTADAEEP
-383 EHTEDTVNTAN
+383 EHTEDTAN
-394 TANTDAPETESDET
+394 AENIDAPETEPDET

-436 ADRNVYSSDL
+436 ADRNVYSSEL

-451 FQREQIE
+451 FQKDQIE

-482 NHDLYDVDGKKAGTY
+482 NHDLYDADGKKAGTY
-497 QFEKTESGA
+497 RFEKTKSGA
-506 YRLDIDFEQAYVAAA
+506 YRLAIDFDQAYVAAA
-521 GETIQGFVQFSG
+521 GETIRGFVQFSG

-558 PKESIKYPDNE
+558 PKEAIKYPDNE
-569 TNHYDISTKKNGF
+569 TNHYDISTKKNGS

-601 TPETIDFQDV
+601 TPGTIDFQDV
-611 IQVEGMKLGSPEI
+611 IQAEGMELGSPEI
-624 TVTKETVS
+624 TVTKEMVS

-645 PITEETMENQ
+645 PITEEKMENQ

-663 IRMTL
+663 IQMTL

-677 TDNNGGSYK
+677 TDGNGTTYK

-695 TYEVTN
+695 TYEATN

-715 SSENDKTKVK
+715 SSKNDQTKVK
-725 SSAETNITI
+725 SSAETNTTI
-734 QNKHTLEKTGS
+734 QNKHTVEKTGS
-745 FDAAENQIIWK
+745 FDTAENQIIWK

-767 DSGLTDEM
+767 GSGLTDEM

-799 SGNITG
+799 SGKITG

-834 REVKNTA
+834 REVQNTA

-846 DGSAQIS
+846 DGSAKIS

-939 NRVETVSVSEIAE
+939 NRIATVSISDIAE

-967 ILDHTTGNA
+967 ILNHTTENA
-976 DSLTYTICKMTLKDT
+976 DSLTYTICNMTLKDT
-991 LTVPS
+991 LTVPN

-1020 FCNKIRVGQREAY
+1020 FCNKIRVGKREAY

-1050 SAETTSK
+1050 STETTSK
-1057 KNADGML
+1057 KNADGTL
-1064 TWKIMATLE
+1064 TWKITATLA

-1093 IRGESNLSGMGPITI
+1093 IRGESNLSGMGQITI
-1108 SKDGAVSGGNSVYQ
+1108 SKDGAVSGRNNVYQ
-1122 ITGTQQNREVR
+1122 ITGTYQNRKVNLE
-1133 LKLTRADAQNGTK
+1133 LTCTDAQNGTQ

-1152 TLVVKCKVSKEK
+1152 TLVIKCKVSKEK
-1164 LDPYAAGETY
+1164 LDSYAAGKTY
-1174 SFRNHAEATSDK
+1174 SFQNHAEATSDQ
-1186 GSMGSTDQTQQW
+1186 GSMGSVDQTQQW
-1198 TEDTAE
+1198 TEDASGD
-1204 NESKVVDKTGVW
+1204 ESKVVDKTGVW

-1223 KYSICLNPDGRDLVN
+1223 KYSICLNPDGKDLVD

-1246 DVMQYYT
+1246 DVMKYYT
-1253 KMGVHSTNW
+1253 KMYVHLPNNW
-1262 SDKKTLDL
+1262 NDGKTLDL
-1270 SAWLVPGSVKLY
+1270 NAWLVPGSVKLY
-1282 RAEKQKDGTV
+1282 RAEKQEDGVV

-1309 GNPDWQGGTMTA
+1309 GDPDWQGAFTIA
-1321 STLTANGLPDETP
+1321 NTLTGSGLPDGTP

-1343 QADVPRGYTGD
+1343 QADVPKGYIGD
-1354 YAVRVFN
+1354 YALTVSN

-1370 KDDEYQ
+1370 EDNEYQ
-1376 NDVIWKEQTHTG
+1376 NDVMWKEQTHTG
-1388 QVSTEKR
+1388 QVSTDKR

-1412 AVFQLQK
+1412 AVFRLQK
-1419 YDGTGYVNTGISYTT
+1419 YDGTGYVNTDASYTT

-1446 EDADLSYEKNV
+1446 EDVDFSYEKNV
-1457 LYRLVETNAPKDYLL
+1457 LYRLVETNAPQNYLL

-1502 AFDLT
+1502 AFDLA

-1520 ETPVYELPES
+1520 ETSVYELPES
-1530 GGSGTTLFTVSGIT
+1530 GGSGTTLFTVSGIA

-1551 YGISSLGRRRERG
+1551 YGISFLGRRRKRG
-1564 GK
+1564 GKK

>member
-1 MKNTLNHYIRNFQD
+1 MKNTLNHYIRSFQD
-15 KHKSIRLYLAVFLVL
+15 RHKSIRRYLAVFLAL
-30 AAGIFLVVSWKLHH
+30 ATGVFLIVSWKLHH

-53 QCGYTA
+53 QCGYTT

-71 LVCQKEETDGQEGH
+71 LVCQKEESDGQEGH
-85 THTESCYEEK
+85 THTE
-95 TTLNCEKEEHVHGQ
+95 
-109 ECYDEDGTLICEKE
+109 
-123 EHTHTENCYYTE
+123 NCYNTE

-155 ECYKTELACTIPE
+155 ECYETELVCTTPE

-220 NFRFADDGTTRKGYT
+220 NFRLADDGITRKGYT

-261 IPAEQMPVNSG
+261 VSAEQMPVNSG

-287 ESQTKQP
+287 GSQTKQS

-326 VVEGNSADMV
+326 VIEGNSADMV
-336 KENEWATEDA
+336 KENEWAAEDA

-351 GLIPENPLLQT
+351 GLIPENPLFQT

-372 AEEMAADAEEP
+372 AEEMTADAEEP
-383 EHTEDTVNTAN
+383 EHTEDTAN
-394 TANTDAPETESDET
+394 AENIDAPETEPDET

-436 ADRNVYSSDL
+436 ADRNVYSSEL

-451 FQREQIE
+451 FQKDQIE

-482 NHDLYDVDGKKAGTY
+482 NHDLYDADGKKAGTY
-497 QFEKTESGA
+497 RFEKTKSGA
-506 YRLDIDFEQAYVAAA
+506 YRLAIDFDQAYVAAA
-521 GETIQGFVQFSG
+521 GETIRGFVQFSG

-558 PKESIKYPDNE
+558 PKEAIKYPDNE
-569 TNHYDISTKKNGF
+569 TNHYDISTKKNGS

-601 TPETIDFQDV
+601 TPGTIDFQDV
-611 IQVEGMKLGSPEI
+611 IQAEGMELGSPEI
-624 TVTKETVS
+624 TVTKEMVS

-645 PITEETMENQ
+645 PITEEKMENQ

-663 IRMTL
+663 IQMTL

-677 TDNNGGSYK
+677 TDGNGTSYK

-695 TYEVTN
+695 TYEATN

-715 SSENDKTKVK
+715 SSKNDQTKVK
-725 SSAETNITI
+725 SSAETNTTI
-734 QNKHTLEKTGS
+734 QNKHTVEKTGS
-745 FDAAENQIIWK
+745 FDTAENQIIWK

-767 DSGLTDEM
+767 GSGLTDEM

-799 SGNITG
+799 SGKITG

-834 REVKNTA
+834 REVQNTA

-846 DGSAQIS
+846 DGSAKIS

-933 WADAEE
+933 WADAAE
-939 NRVETVSVSEIAE
+939 NRIATVSISDIAE

-967 ILDHTTGNA
+967 ILNHTTENA
-976 DSLTYTICKMTLKDT
+976 DSLTYTICNMTLKDT
-991 LTVPS
+991 LTVPN

-1020 FCNKIRVGQREAY
+1020 FCNKIRVGKREAY

-1050 SAETTSK
+1050 STETTSK
-1057 KNADGML
+1057 KNADGTL
-1064 TWKIMATLE
+1064 TWKITATLA

-1093 IRGESNLSGMGPITI
+1093 IRGESNLSGMGQITI
-1108 SKDGAVSGGNSVYQ
+1108 SKDGAVSGRNNVYQ
-1122 ITGTQQNREVR
+1122 ITGTYQNRKVNLE
-1133 LKLTRADAQNGTK
+1133 LTCTDAQNGTQ

-1152 TLVVKCKVSKEK
+1152 TLVIKCKVSKEK
-1164 LDPYAAGETY
+1164 LDSYAAGKTY
-1174 SFRNHAEATSDK
+1174 SFQNHAEATSDQ
-1186 GSMGSTDQTQQW
+1186 GSMGSVDQTQQW
-1198 TEDTAE
+1198 TEDASGD
-1204 NESKVVDKTGVW
+1204 ESKVVDKTGVW

-1223 KYSICLNPDGRDLVN
+1223 KYSICLNPDGKDLVN

-1246 DVMQYYT
+1246 DVMKYYT
-1253 KMGVHSTNW
+1253 KMYVHLPNNW
-1262 SDKKTLDL
+1262 NDGKTLDL
-1270 SAWLVPGSVKLY
+1270 NAWLVPGSVKLY
-1282 RAEKQKDGTV
+1282 RAEKQEDGVV

-1309 GNPDWQGGTMTA
+1309 GDPDWQGAFTIA
-1321 STLTANGLPDETP
+1321 NTLTGSGLPDGTP

-1343 QADVPRGYTGD
+1343 QADVPKGYIGD
-1354 YAVRVFN
+1354 YALTVSN

-1370 KDDEYQ
+1370 EDNEYQ
-1376 NDVIWKEQTHTG
+1376 NDVMWKEQTHTG
-1388 QVSTEKR
+1388 QVSTDKR

-1412 AVFQLQK
+1412 AVFRLQK
-1419 YDGTGYVNTGISYTT
+1419 YDGTGYVNTDASYTT

-1446 EDADLSYEKNV
+1446 EDVDFSYEKNV
-1457 LYRLVETNAPKDYLL
+1457 LYRLVETNAPQNYLL

-1502 AFDLT
+1502 AFDLA

-1520 ETPVYELPES
+1520 ETSVYELPES
-1530 GGSGTTLFTVSGIT
+1530 GGSGTTLFTVSGIA

-1551 YGISSLGRRRERG
+1551 YGISFLGRRRKRG
-1564 GK
+1564 GKK

>member
-1 MKNTLNHYIRNFQD
+1 MKNTLNHYIRSFQD
-15 KHKSIRLYLAVFLVL
+15 RHKSIRRYLAVFLAL
-30 AAGIFLVVSWKLHH
+30 ATGVFLIVSWKLHH

-53 QCGYTA
+53 QCGYTT

-71 LVCQKEETDGQEGH
+71 LVCQKEESDGQEGH
-85 THTESCYEEK
+85 THTE
-95 TTLNCEKEEHVHGQ
+95 
-109 ECYDEDGTLICEKE
+109 
-123 EHTHTENCYYTE
+123 NCYNTE

-155 ECYKTELACTIPE
+155 ECYETELVCTTPE

-220 NFRFADDGTTRKGYT
+220 NFRLADDGITRKGYT

-261 IPAEQMPVNSG
+261 VSAEQMPVNSG

-287 ESQTKQP
+287 GSQTKQS

-326 VVEGNSADMV
+326 VIEGNSADMV
-336 KENEWATEDA
+336 KENEWAAEDA

-351 GLIPENPLLQT
+351 GLIPENPLFQT

-372 AEEMAADAEEP
+372 AEEMTADAEEP
-383 EHTEDTVNTAN
+383 EHTEDTAN
-394 TANTDAPETESDET
+394 AENIDAPETEPDET

-436 ADRNVYSSDL
+436 ADRNVYSSEL

-451 FQREQIE
+451 FQKDQIE

-482 NHDLYDVDGKKAGTY
+482 NHDLYDADGKKAGTY
-497 QFEKTESGA
+497 RFEKTKSGA
-506 YRLDIDFEQAYVAAA
+506 YRLAIDFDQAYVAAA
-521 GETIQGFVQFSG
+521 GETIRGFVQFSG

-558 PKESIKYPDNE
+558 PKEAIKYPDNE
-569 TNHYDISTKKNGF
+569 TNHYDISTKKNGS

-601 TPETIDFQDV
+601 TPGTIDFQDV
-611 IQVEGMKLGSPEI
+611 IQAEGMELGSPEI
-624 TVTKETVS
+624 TVTKEMVS

-645 PITEETMENQ
+645 PITEEKMENQ

-663 IRMTL
+663 IQMTL

-677 TDNNGGSYK
+677 TDGNGTTYK

-695 TYEVTN
+695 TYEATN

-715 SSENDKTKVK
+715 SSKNDQTKVK
-725 SSAETNITI
+725 SSAETNTTI
-734 QNKHTLEKTGS
+734 QNKHTVEKTGS
-745 FDAAENQIIWK
+745 FDTAENQIIWK

-767 DSGLTDEM
+767 GSGLTDEM

-799 SGNITG
+799 SGKITG

-834 REVKNTA
+834 REVQNTA

-846 DGSAQIS
+846 DGSAKIS

-939 NRVETVSVSEIAE
+939 NRIATVSISDIAE

-967 ILDHTTGNA
+967 ILNHTTENA
-976 DSLTYTICKMTLKDT
+976 DSLTYTICNMTLKDT
-991 LTVPS
+991 LTVPK

-1020 FCNKIRVGQREAY
+1020 FCNKIRVGKREAY

-1050 SAETTSK
+1050 STETTSK
-1057 KNADGML
+1057 KNADGTL
-1064 TWKIMATLE
+1064 TWKITATLA

-1093 IRGESNLSGMGPITI
+1093 IRGESNLSGMGQITI
-1108 SKDGAVSGGNSVYQ
+1108 SKDGAVSGRNNVYQ
-1122 ITGTQQNREVR
+1122 ITGTYQNRKVNLE
-1133 LKLTRADAQNGTK
+1133 LTCTDAQNGTQ

-1152 TLVVKCKVSKEK
+1152 TLVIKCKVSKEK
-1164 LDPYAAGETY
+1164 LDSYAAGKTY
-1174 SFRNHAEATSDK
+1174 SFQNHAEATSDQ
-1186 GSMGSTDQTQQW
+1186 GSMGSVDQTQQW
-1198 TEDTAE
+1198 TEDASGD
-1204 NESKVVDKTGVW
+1204 ESKVVDKTGVW

-1223 KYSICLNPDGRDLVN
+1223 KYSICLNPDGKDLVN

-1246 DVMQYYT
+1246 DVMKYYT
-1253 KMGVHSTNW
+1253 KMYVHLPNNW
-1262 SDKKTLDL
+1262 NDGKTLDL
-1270 SAWLVPGSVKLY
+1270 NAWLVPGSVKLY
-1282 RAEKQKDGTV
+1282 RAEKQEDGVV

-1309 GNPDWQGGTMTA
+1309 GDPDWQGAFTIA
-1321 STLTANGLPDETP
+1321 NTLTGSGLPDGTP

-1343 QADVPRGYTGD
+1343 QADVPKGYIGD
-1354 YAVRVFN
+1354 YALTVSN

-1370 KDDEYQ
+1370 EDNEYQ
-1376 NDVIWKEQTHTG
+1376 NDVMWKEQTHTG
-1388 QVSTEKR
+1388 QVSTDKR

-1412 AVFQLQK
+1412 AVFRLQK
-1419 YDGTGYVNTGISYTT
+1419 YDGTGYVNTDASYTT

-1446 EDADLSYEKNV
+1446 EDVDFAYEKNV
-1457 LYRLVETNAPKDYLL
+1457 LYRLVETNAPQNYLL

-1530 GGSGTTLFTVSGIT
+1530 GGAGTTLFTVSGIA

-1564 GK
+1564 EK

>member
-1 MKNTLNHYIRNFQD
+1 MKNTLNHYIRSFQD
-15 KHKSIRLYLAVFLVL
+15 RHKSIRRYLAVFLAL
-30 AAGIFLVVSWKLHH
+30 ATGVFLIVSWKLHH

-53 QCGYTA
+53 QCGYTT

-71 LVCQKEETDGQEGH
+71 LVCQKEESDGQEGH
-85 THTESCYEEK
+85 THTE
-95 TTLNCEKEEHVHGQ
+95 
-109 ECYDEDGTLICEKE
+109 
-123 EHTHTENCYYTE
+123 NCYNTE

-155 ECYKTELACTIPE
+155 ECYETELVCTTPE

-220 NFRFADDGTTRKGYT
+220 NFRLADDGITRKGYT

-261 IPAEQMPVNSG
+261 VSAEQMPVNSG

-287 ESQTKQP
+287 GSQTKQS

-326 VVEGNSADMV
+326 VIEGNSADMV
-336 KENEWATEDA
+336 KENEWAAEDA

-351 GLIPENPLLQT
+351 GLIPENPLFQT

-372 AEEMAADAEEP
+372 AEEMTADAEEP
-383 EHTEDTVNTAN
+383 EHTEDTAN
-394 TANTDAPETESDET
+394 AENIDAPETEPDET

-436 ADRNVYSSDL
+436 ADRNVYSSEL

-451 FQREQIE
+451 FQKDQIE

-482 NHDLYDVDGKKAGTY
+482 NHDLYDADGKKAGTY
-497 QFEKTESGA
+497 RFEKTKSGA
-506 YRLDIDFEQAYVAAA
+506 YRLAIDFDQAYVAAA
-521 GETIQGFVQFSG
+521 GETIWGFVQFSG

-558 PKESIKYPDNE
+558 PKEAIKYPDNE
-569 TNHYDISTKKNGF
+569 TNHYDISTKKNGS

-601 TPETIDFQDV
+601 TPGTIDFQDV
-611 IQVEGMKLGSPEI
+611 IQAEGMELGSPEI
-624 TVTKETVS
+624 TVTKEMVS

-645 PITEETMENQ
+645 PITEEKMENQ

-663 IRMTL
+663 IQMTL

-677 TDNNGGSYK
+677 TDGNGTTYK

-695 TYEVTN
+695 TYEATN

-715 SSENDKTKVK
+715 SSKNDQTKVK
-725 SSAETNITI
+725 SRAETNTTI
-734 QNKHTLEKTGS
+734 QNKHTVEKTGS
-745 FDAAENQIIWK
+745 FDTAENQIIWK

-767 DSGLTDEM
+767 GSGLTDEM

-799 SGNITG
+799 SGKITG

-834 REVKNTA
+834 REVQNTA

-846 DGSAQIS
+846 DGSAKIS

-939 NRVETVSVSEIAE
+939 NRIATVSISDIAE

-967 ILDHTTGNA
+967 ILNHTTENA
-976 DSLTYTICKMTLKDT
+976 DSLTYTICNMTLKDT
-991 LTVPS
+991 LTVPN

-1020 FCNKIRVGQREAY
+1020 FCNKIRVGKREAY

-1050 SAETTSK
+1050 STETTSK
-1057 KNADGML
+1057 KNADGTL
-1064 TWKIMATLE
+1064 TWKITATLA

-1093 IRGESNLSGMGPITI
+1093 IRGESNLSGMGQITI
-1108 SKDGAVSGGNSVYQ
+1108 SKDGAVSGRNNVYQ
-1122 ITGTQQNREVR
+1122 ITGTYQNRKVNLE
-1133 LKLTRADAQNGTK
+1133 LTCTDAQNGTQ

-1152 TLVVKCKVSKEK
+1152 TLVIKCKVSKEK
-1164 LDPYAAGETY
+1164 LDSYAAGKTY
-1174 SFRNHAEATSDK
+1174 SFQNHAEATSDQ
-1186 GSMGSTDQTQQW
+1186 GSMGSVDQTQQW
-1198 TEDTAE
+1198 TEDASGD
-1204 NESKVVDKTGVW
+1204 ESKVVDKTGVW

-1223 KYSICLNPDGRDLVN
+1223 KYSICLNPDGKDLVN

-1246 DVMQYYT
+1246 DVMKYYT
-1253 KMGVHSTNW
+1253 KMYVHLPNNW
-1262 SDKKTLDL
+1262 NDGKTLDL
-1270 SAWLVPGSVKLY
+1270 NAWLVPGSVKLY
-1282 RAEKQKDGTV
+1282 RAEKQEDGVV

-1309 GNPDWQGGTMTA
+1309 GDPDWQGAFTIA
-1321 STLTANGLPDETP
+1321 NTLTGSGLPDGTP

-1343 QADVPRGYTGD
+1343 QADVPKGYIGD
-1354 YAVRVFN
+1354 YALTVSN

-1370 KDDEYQ
+1370 EDNEYQ
-1376 NDVIWKEQTHTG
+1376 NDVMWKEQTHTG
-1388 QVSTEKR
+1388 QVSTDKR

-1412 AVFQLQK
+1412 AVFRLQK
-1419 YDGTGYVNTGISYTT
+1419 YDGTGYVNTDASYTT

-1446 EDADLSYEKNV
+1446 EDVDFSYEKNV
-1457 LYRLVETNAPKDYLL
+1457 LYRLVETNAPQNYLL

-1502 AFDLT
+1502 AFDLA

-1520 ETPVYELPES
+1520 ETSVYELPES
-1530 GGSGTTLFTVSGIT
+1530 GGSGTTLFTVSGIA

-1551 YGISSLGRRRERG
+1551 YGISFLGRRRKKG
-1564 GK
+1564 GKK

>member
-1 MKNTLNHYIRNFQD
+1 MKNTLNHYIRSFQD
-15 KHKSIRLYLAVFLVL
+15 RHKSIRRYLAVFLAL
-30 AAGIFLVVSWKLHH
+30 ATGVFLIVSWKLHH

-53 QCGYTA
+53 QCGYTT

-71 LVCQKEETDGQEGH
+71 LVCQKEESDGQEGH
-85 THTESCYEEK
+85 THTE
-95 TTLNCEKEEHVHGQ
+95 
-109 ECYDEDGTLICEKE
+109 
-123 EHTHTENCYYTE
+123 NCYNTE

-155 ECYKTELACTIPE
+155 ECYETELVCTTPE

-220 NFRFADDGTTRKGYT
+220 NFRLADDGITRKGYT

-261 IPAEQMPVNSG
+261 VSAEQMPVNSG

-287 ESQTKQP
+287 GSQTKQS

-326 VVEGNSADMV
+326 VIEGNSADMV
-336 KENEWATEDA
+336 KENEWAAEDA

-351 GLIPENPLLQT
+351 GLIPENPLFQT

-372 AEEMAADAEEP
+372 AEEMTADAEEP
-383 EHTEDTVNTAN
+383 EHTEDTAN
-394 TANTDAPETESDET
+394 AENIDAPETEPDET

-436 ADRNVYSSDL
+436 ADRNVYSSEL

-451 FQREQIE
+451 FQKDQIE

-482 NHDLYDVDGKKAGTY
+482 NHDLYDADGKKAGTY
-497 QFEKTESGA
+497 RFEKTKSGA
-506 YRLDIDFEQAYVAAA
+506 YRLAIDFDQAYVAAA
-521 GETIQGFVQFSG
+521 GETIRGFVQFSG

-558 PKESIKYPDNE
+558 PKEAIKYPDNE
-569 TNHYDISTKKNGF
+569 TNHYDISTKKNGS

-601 TPETIDFQDV
+601 TPGTIDFQDV
-611 IQVEGMKLGSPEI
+611 IQAEGMELGSPEI
-624 TVTKETVS
+624 TVTKEMVS

-645 PITEETMENQ
+645 PITEEKMENQ
-655 ESTSENGT
+655 ESTSKNGT
-663 IRMTL
+663 IQMTL

-677 TDNNGGSYK
+677 TDGNGTTYK

-695 TYEVTN
+695 TYEATN

-715 SSENDKTKVK
+715 SSKNDQTKVK
-725 SSAETNITI
+725 SRAETNTTI
-734 QNKHTLEKTGS
+734 QNKHTVEKTGS
-745 FDAAENQIIWK
+745 FDTAENQIIWK

-767 DSGLTDEM
+767 GSGLTDEM

-799 SGNITG
+799 SGKITG

-834 REVKNTA
+834 REVQNTA

-846 DGSAQIS
+846 DGSAKIS

-939 NRVETVSVSEIAE
+939 NRIATVSISDIAE

-967 ILDHTTGNA
+967 ILNHTTENA
-976 DSLTYTICKMTLKDT
+976 DSLTYTICNMTLKDT
-991 LTVPS
+991 LTVPN

-1020 FCNKIRVGQREAY
+1020 FCNKIRVGKREAY

-1050 SAETTSK
+1050 STETTSK
-1057 KNADGML
+1057 KNADGTL
-1064 TWKIMATLE
+1064 TWKITATLA

-1093 IRGESNLSGMGPITI
+1093 IRGESNLSGMGQITI
-1108 SKDGAVSGGNSVYQ
+1108 SKDGAVSGRNNVYQ
-1122 ITGTQQNREVR
+1122 ITGTYQNRKVNLE
-1133 LKLTRADAQNGTK
+1133 LTCTDAQNGTQ

-1152 TLVVKCKVSKEK
+1152 TLVIKCKVSKEK
-1164 LDPYAAGETY
+1164 LDSYAAGKTY
-1174 SFRNHAEATSDK
+1174 SFQNHAEATSDQ
-1186 GSMGSTDQTQQW
+1186 GSMGSVDQTQQW
-1198 TEDTAE
+1198 TEDASGD
-1204 NESKVVDKTGVW
+1204 ESKVVDKTGVW

-1223 KYSICLNPDGRDLVN
+1223 KYSICLNPDGKDLVN

-1246 DVMQYYT
+1246 DVMKYYT
-1253 KMGVHSTNW
+1253 KMYVHLPNNW
-1262 SDKKTLDL
+1262 NDGKTLDL
-1270 SAWLVPGSVKLY
+1270 NAWLVPGSVKLY
-1282 RAEKQKDGTV
+1282 RAEKQEDGVV

-1309 GNPDWQGGTMTA
+1309 GDPDWQGAFTIA
-1321 STLTANGLPDETP
+1321 NTLTGSGLPDGTP

-1343 QADVPRGYTGD
+1343 QADVPKGYIGD
-1354 YAVRVFN
+1354 YALTVSN

-1370 KDDEYQ
+1370 EDNEYQ
-1376 NDVIWKEQTHTG
+1376 NDVMWKEQTHTG
-1388 QVSTEKR
+1388 QVSTDKR

-1412 AVFQLQK
+1412 AVFRLQK
-1419 YDGTGYVNTGISYTT
+1419 YDGTGYVNTDASYTT

-1446 EDADLSYEKNV
+1446 EDVDFSYEKNV
-1457 LYRLVETNAPKDYLL
+1457 LYRLVETNAPQNYLL

-1502 AFDLT
+1502 AFDLA

-1520 ETPVYELPES
+1520 ETSVYELPES
-1530 GGSGTTLFTVSGIT
+1530 GGSGTTLFTVSGIA

-1551 YGISSLGRRRERG
+1551 YGISFLGRRRKKG
-1564 GK
+1564 GKK

>member
-1 MKNTLNHYIRNFQD
+1 MKNTLNHYIRSFQD
-15 KHKSIRLYLAVFLVL
+15 RHKSIRRYLAVFLAL
-30 AAGIFLVVSWKLHH
+30 ATGVFLIVSWKLHH

-53 QCGYTA
+53 QCGYTT

-71 LVCQKEETDGQEGH
+71 LVCQKEESDGQEGH
-85 THTESCYEEK
+85 THTE
-95 TTLNCEKEEHVHGQ
+95 
-109 ECYDEDGTLICEKE
+109 
-123 EHTHTENCYYTE
+123 NCYNTE

-155 ECYKTELACTIPE
+155 ECYETELVCTTPE

-220 NFRFADDGTTRKGYT
+220 NFRLADDGITRKGYT

-261 IPAEQMPVNSG
+261 VSAEQMPVNSG

-287 ESQTKQP
+287 GSQTKQS

-326 VVEGNSADMV
+326 VIEGNSADMV
-336 KENEWATEDA
+336 KENEWAAEDA

-351 GLIPENPLLQT
+351 GLIPENPLFQT

-372 AEEMAADAEEP
+372 AEEMTADAEEP
-383 EHTEDTVNTAN
+383 EHTEDTAN
-394 TANTDAPETESDET
+394 AENIDAPETEPDET

-436 ADRNVYSSDL
+436 ADRNVYSSEL

-451 FQREQIE
+451 FQKDQIE

-482 NHDLYDVDGKKAGTY
+482 NHDLYDADGKKAGTY
-497 QFEKTESGA
+497 RFEKTKSGA
-506 YRLDIDFEQAYVAAA
+506 YRLAIDFDQAYVAAA
-521 GETIQGFVQFSG
+521 GETIRGFVQFSG

-558 PKESIKYPDNE
+558 PKEAIKYPDNE
-569 TNHYDISTKKNGF
+569 TNHYDISTKKNGS

-601 TPETIDFQDV
+601 TPGTIDFQDV
-611 IQVEGMKLGSPEI
+611 IQAEGMELGSPEI
-624 TVTKETVS
+624 TVTKEMVS

-645 PITEETMENQ
+645 PITEEKMENQ

-663 IRMTL
+663 IQMTL

-677 TDNNGGSYK
+677 TDGNGTTYK

-695 TYEVTN
+695 TYEATN

-715 SSENDKTKVK
+715 SSKNDQTKVK
-725 SSAETNITI
+725 SSAETNTTI
-734 QNKHTLEKTGS
+734 QNKHTVEKTGS
-745 FDAAENQIIWK
+745 FDTAENQIIWK

-767 DSGLTDEM
+767 GSGLTDEM

-799 SGNITG
+799 SGKITG

-834 REVKNTA
+834 REVQNTA

-846 DGSAQIS
+846 DGSAKIS

-939 NRVETVSVSEIAE
+939 NRIATVSISDIAE

-967 ILDHTTGNA
+967 ILNHTTENA
-976 DSLTYTICKMTLKDT
+976 DSLTYTICNMTLKDT
-991 LTVPS
+991 LTVPN

-1020 FCNKIRVGQREAY
+1020 FCNKIRVGKREAY

-1050 SAETTSK
+1050 STETTSK
-1057 KNADGML
+1057 KNADGTL
-1064 TWKIMATLE
+1064 TWKITATLA

-1093 IRGESNLSGMGPITI
+1093 IRGESNLSGMGQITI
-1108 SKDGAVSGGNSVYQ
+1108 SKDGAVSGRNNVYQ
-1122 ITGTQQNREVR
+1122 ITGTYQNRKVNLE
-1133 LKLTRADAQNGTK
+1133 LTCTDAQNGTQ

-1152 TLVVKCKVSKEK
+1152 TLVIKCKVSKEK
-1164 LDPYAAGETY
+1164 LDSYAAGKTY
-1174 SFRNHAEATSDK
+1174 SFQNHAEATSDQ
-1186 GSMGSTDQTQQW
+1186 GSMGSVDQTQQW
-1198 TEDTAE
+1198 TEDASGD
-1204 NESKVVDKTGVW
+1204 ESKVVDKTGVW

-1223 KYSICLNPDGRDLVN
+1223 KYSICLNPDGKDLVN

-1246 DVMQYYT
+1246 DVMKYYT
-1253 KMGVHSTNW
+1253 KMYVHLPNNW
-1262 SDKKTLDL
+1262 NDGKTLDL
-1270 SAWLVPGSVKLY
+1270 NAWLVPGSVKLY
-1282 RAEKQKDGTV
+1282 RAEKQEDGVV

-1309 GNPDWQGGTMTA
+1309 GDPDWQGAFTIA
-1321 STLTANGLPDETP
+1321 NTLTGSGLPDGTP

-1343 QADVPRGYTGD
+1343 QADVPKGYIGD
-1354 YAVRVFN
+1354 YALTVSN

-1370 KDDEYQ
+1370 EDNEYQ
-1376 NDVIWKEQTHTG
+1376 NDVMWKEQTHTG
-1388 QVSTEKR
+1388 QVSTDKR

-1412 AVFQLQK
+1412 AVFRLQK
-1419 YDGTGYVNTGISYTT
+1419 YDGTGYVNTDASYTT

-1446 EDADLSYEKNV
+1446 EDVDFSYEKNV
-1457 LYRLVETNAPKDYLL
+1457 LYRLVETNAPQNYLL

-1502 AFDLT
+1502 AFDLA

-1530 GGSGTTLFTVSGIT
+1530 GGAGTTLFTVSGIA

-1564 GK
+1564 EK